1 MLEGLVATLLNRF
14 LGMYIRNFD
23 PKQLNIGIWSGDV
36 QLRDLELRKEALDQM
51 KLPLNVSEGHLGR
64 LTLQIPWSNLK
75 NKPVKVT
82 IEDVFLLATPKQD
95 SEHDE
100 NDEERRR
107 QALKQEKL
115 ESAELVHERTTS
127 GLSEEEQQKHQSFTE
142 SLVTKIVDNLQVT
155 IKNIHIR
162 YEDSISTP
170 GHPFAL
176 GFTLEEFSAISTNEN
191 WQPIFIQGNVAI
203 THKLGKLS
211 SLAIYWNTDTGLLG
225 QGSHETVLKEFPRLI
240 AKCNVPPENQQF
252 VLKPVSGEARLELC
266 KTPTHETPKLKA
278 RTLFDEI
285 GFVLDEHQY
294 RDALML
300 IDLFHFYIRHQQYKK
315 FRPKSAL
322 SNDSK
327 AWFKFAITAVLS
339 EIHEKNKKWTWAYF
353 KERRDDRLQYI
364 NLFKKK
370 KKSETLSTAET
381 DELKQL
387 EWKLSYEDLRFYRSL
402 ARNQLRKERAVVKKP
417 QDQQPQGWF
426 SWVWGSPAASDGVNI
441 TDEATMTEQQRQE
454 LYDAIDWDEK
464 KSLAESI
471 DLPRD
476 SIKMELEAS
485 LQTGSFTLKRSPHSA
500 NTTEIVSL
508 LFDNFKA
515 AFVQR
520 PDSFLAETSLGGLR
534 VYDGTTIGSLFPQIV
549 RVKGEKIKENQD
561 HQTLKGTRF
570 NDEDAFFHATFER
583 NPLDESADSA
593 VTAKLRS
600 MEVIYNPRFFEEIYR
615 FFKPPE
621 RHMESIG
628 ALMETAGATVEAV
641 RQQTRAGLEFALE
654 EHKTINAKLDL
665 QAPLLVIP
673 ENVTAHAAN
682 CLVIDAGHV
691 SLISDLVQKDAVQEI
706 QSKQSIQYT
715 EADYEKLESL
725 MYDKFL
731 LQLQST
737 QILIGPSIEEAIA
750 HLQEN
755 EDAKQLRIVDRIN
768 IDFKVEIS
776 ILPKAPNLTK
786 FRVSGHMPMLHASV
800 SDKKYKTLM
809 GIIDVAIP
817 RFGDGDI
824 EKKTTTG
831 NPSRQNTRKP
841 TSSRRDS
848 KFRFSAQEQALLIV
862 EEESDDS
869 SSQEDDNFI
878 EASEG
883 QLSDAPK
890 LHQKTFE
897 FKFQVDRLQGSL
909 FKAESRV
916 NLPDRPLAEL
926 VADGFILDF
935 YIKPYEI
942 VADVVLKTLNL
953 EDQIDKDPS
962 PHFKSIITS
971 EVSDESNRSL
981 VHIKYAK
988 VNKNS
993 PEYMTIYEGIDTNV
1007 DVSISTVNVI
1017 ITRTTLLTLLDFVVT
1032 TFTNQTGN
1040 QLEKKTVT
1048 PTVDHD
1054 NSFDSQQSPLASEY
1068 NPDKMRV
1075 KIDLST
1081 IALVLNNDGLRLAT
1095 LSLASADVGVF
1106 LMGKTMRIGARL
1118 GNFSLLDDINEGAGK
1133 DSELRQL
1140 MTIDGDNLAEFRYE
1154 TFDPDHPISYPGY
1167 DTSIYLKS
1175 GSVRVNFVEEP
1186 FRKIVNFM
1194 VKFGRMQALFNAARQ
1209 AAVSQASQMQERVNR
1224 IQFDITIQ
1232 TPIITFPRAP
1242 RSDRIGRDTITAY
1255 LGEIYASNIFTP
1267 LDDSENSLIV
1277 NKIDTGIRKVK
1288 LISALHFTPETTEE
1302 LEMIDKIDL
1311 GFKISYIEHQEY
1323 LERPDMEIQ
1332 GSMSDLR
1339 MKLSQNQLQIILD
1352 LSRSIPSV
1360 FTGEPEEQVEP
1371 GVSKRIDPSSQNI
1384 MNISNPSTADTPA
1397 NENLPHHPIFELHP
1411 ELAIASG
1418 IWTKVDLILAMGDI
1432 SLELLLC
1439 NPSEPICD
1447 MSAAS
1452 LSKFSLNKTKIKFR
1466 MMSDGSLES
1475 EVLIKSFTIN
1485 DSRRKESNKYRKIMS
1500 STITDGSQFMAS
1512 VTISGQSDRHL
1523 IAMLTIDS
1531 PRIIFAL
1538 DYLFALKDFIMTGV
1552 AIDAPTA
1559 TEQILSSAE
1568 DSSID
1573 DASSGSDEPPDSNTI
1588 SYETSTSAAMKENV
1602 GNTLSTSFRINIVD
1616 AQIILIA
1623 HPESSSSEAIVLGT
1637 KQVLLVQQHA
1647 LALEVSKVGMFLCRM
1662 DRFETTRLRIL
1673 DDFGAKASMETRPV
1687 GDGQAVTSISVNV
1700 EPLVLRVSLRDI
1712 MLAMEI
1718 VSRASELSNTPN
1730 KQEQMDLQPSSQ
1742 TFGHPAS
1749 STLSKQVA
1757 GRSSSISK
1765 IQAQN
1770 TLKAPNITSSKSI
1783 VQTSMILN
1791 KEEMVVA
1798 VDGFRI
1804 ILIGDVHELPLLD
1817 LSIKHFTARVGN
1829 WSSEMNGD
1837 TNIEIFVNIY
1847 NFSKSA
1853 WEPLIEPWQLGLH
1866 VSRSMN
1872 PARLA
1877 IELFSRKMME
1887 LTITTQSIV
1896 LASKAAQ
1903 FLSQSDDVLT
1913 KPRGA
1918 DAPYRIR
1925 NHSGY
1930 PIHVWADIES
1940 HSGTSMARRLE
1951 DGEESPWRFEEWEKM
1966 RENLNPEGGNG
1977 VVGIKLEDTPFE
1989 SVTKIPVNREGEE
2002 TYALR
2007 PRVNKIIHRL
2017 LCEVH
2022 LGTDNVKY
2030 ITFRSP
2036 FLIEN
2041 NTQIPIELGILD
2053 SGRNH
2058 IARLYKI
2065 KPGDAR
2071 PFPVESAFYS
2081 AAVVRPDAGFGY
2093 NWSDGR
2099 IYWEDLRG
2107 APTQML
2113 TCTNEEEAAPPFYFH
2128 MHANYD
2134 RTDPLSRRYPHMR
2147 VRLSAPVEVENLLP
2161 FDFKYRIYDKNT
2173 KKDWTNFLRKG
2184 GLSPVHVVQLS
2195 HLLLMSIEMQ
2205 DTLFGQS
2212 EFAIINSADSDDFK
2226 KELSLSLKD
2235 KNGLSL
2241 KLRLHYY
2248 PIPSSGGAFRVSVS
2262 SPFLLL
2268 NKTGLEIFVKAK
2280 SSMQQA
2286 RPAAGQS
2293 FSEGSSRKKAI
2304 PYMFS
2309 YPTDDRRNRA
2319 LLKVGDSAWSRP
2331 VSFEAIGNIDDVVI
2345 ASSSKQEEIHIGIS
2359 VTEGEGKYKL
2369 TKIVTLT
2376 PRFILNSKLSEDINV
2391 RESASSRIMTLKPGE
2406 LLPLHFLRQSHEKQ
2420 LTLCFPGLDNQ
2431 WSSPFSISDIGT
2443 IHVKISKSGRRQ
2455 RLVRIEV
2462 LQEHATIFLHIS
2474 IETKN
2479 WPFSMRN
2486 ESDAEFTFWQADPH
2500 LDEEEDQPSDSNFR
2514 PIRYRLPPRSIMPYA
2529 WDFPAAKKKELIL
2542 SSNGKER
2549 HIRLSEIGN
2558 LIPMKIPARPG
2569 GSQLKIIDINV
2580 AADGPTQTLILS
2592 NYKQSKSI
2600 YKPKSN
2606 TSQTSVTGN
2615 SISGFEV
2622 QEEDG
2627 EVSFKTQVRL
2637 AGIGISLI
2645 NSHLK
2650 ELAYIT
2656 FRGIE
2661 LKYNE
2666 SNLYQTLNLVVKWI
2680 QIDNQLYGGIF
2691 PILLY
2696 PSVVPKTG
2704 KEMDVHPSFHTAVTR
2719 VKDDSYGVLYI
2730 KYATFL
2736 LQQMTVEI
2744 DEDFIFALL
2753 DFSKIPGASWAQG
2766 TEEILCDENLD
2777 IPEPK
2782 TTEAGQDVYF
2792 ELLHIQPAQMDLSFV
2807 RTERINAEDKT
2818 SSRNPLMFFAN
2829 VLTMAI
2835 GNINDAPVKL
2845 NALLLENV
2853 RVSVPILLQR
2863 VQGHYSQEFLYQ
2875 VHKILGS
2882 ADFLGNPVGLFNN
2895 ISSGV
2900 MDIFYEPYQGFV
2912 MTDRPQ
2918 ELGIG
2923 IAKGATSFVKKSVF
2937 GVTDS
2942 LSKVTG
2948 SISKGLSAAT
2958 LDKQFQDRRR
2968 MSRSRNRPKHALYG
2982 VTSGANSFITS
2993 VASGVGGLARKP
3005 LEGAEREGVAGFI
3018 KGFGKGV
3025 VGLATKPAIGVF
3037 DLASNVTE
3045 GIRNTTTVF
3054 DAEGLE
3060 RVRLTRYIGRDG
3072 IVRPYSQRE
3081 ALGQFWLKQ
3090 LDNGK
3095 YFEED
3100 YIAHL
3105 ELPGEDVVVMLT
3117 YGRIMLVKSK
3127 KLVCEWDVPLKD
3139 LQTISMEKTG
3149 ISLSLRGGVTGP
3161 FIPCTDTSRQFLYN
3175 KIALAVNNFNSK
3187 NQDVA

>member
-1 MLEGLVATLLNRF
+1 MKL
-14 LGMYIRNFD
+14 
-23 PKQLNIGIWSGDV
+23 K
-36 QLRDLELRKEALDQM
+36 ALDQM

-95 SEHDE
+95 SEYDE
-100 NDEERRR
+100 EDEERRR
-107 QALKQEKL
+107 QILKQEKL

-176 GFTLEEFSAISTNEN
+176 GFTLEEFSAVSTNKN
-191 WQPIFIQGNVAI
+191 WEPIFIQGNVAV

-211 SLAIYWNTDTGLLG
+211 SLAVYWNTDTELLG
-225 QGSHETVLKEFPRLI
+225 HGAHDDVLTEFPRLI
-240 AKCNVPPENQQF
+240 AKSSQPAESQQF
-252 VLKPVSGEARLELC
+252 ILKPVSGEARLELC
-266 KTPTHETPKLKA
+266 KTPSRETPKLKA
-278 RTLFDEI
+278 RALFEEI

-300 IDLFHFYIRHQQYKK
+300 IDLFHFYIRHQQYKR
-315 FRPKSAL
+315 FRPKSTL
-322 SNDSK
+322 MEDPR
-327 AWFKFAITAVLS
+327 AWFRFAITAVRD

-353 KERRDDRLQYI
+353 KERRNDRLQYI
-364 NLFKKK
+364 LLFMKKK
-370 KKSETLSTAET
+370 KTEPLSPSEA
-381 DELKQL
+381 DELKKL

-417 QDQQPQGWF
+417 QEQQPKGWF
-426 SWVWGSPAASDGVNI
+426 SWAWGSTATDGENETSD
-441 TDEATMTEQQRQE
+441 DATMTEQQRRE

-464 KSLAESI
+464 KSLVESI

-476 SIKMELEAS
+476 SIKMELETS
-485 LQTGSFTLKRSPHSA
+485 LRTGSFTLKRNPHGTNA
-500 NTTEIVSL
+500 GEITSL
-508 LFDNFKA
+508 SFDDFKA

-520 PDSFLAETSLGGLR
+520 PDSFLAETCLGGLR
-534 VYDGTTIGSLFPQIV
+534 VYDGTTPGSLFPQIV
-549 RVKGEKIKENQD
+549 RVKPN
-561 HQTLKGTRF
+561 GTEIDAHPVDVQGARF
-570 NDEDAFFHATFER
+570 NDKDAFFHATFER

-600 MEVIYNPRFFEEIYR
+600 MEVIYNPRFLEEIYK

-654 EHKTINAKLDL
+654 EHKTLNAKLDL

-673 ENVTAHAAN
+673 ENVTAYAAN
-682 CLVIDAGHV
+682 CLIIDAGHV
-691 SLISDLVQKDAVQEI
+691 SLTSDLVQKHAVQEI
-706 QSKQSIQYT
+706 QAKQSTQYT
-715 EADYEKLESL
+715 ESDYEKLESL

-731 LQLQST
+731 LQLKST
-737 QILIGPSIEEAIA
+737 QILIGPSIETAIA
-750 HLQEN
+750 QLE
-755 EDAKQLRIVDRIN
+755 EEGDSKQLRVVDRIN
-768 IDFKVEIS
+768 IDFKIEIS

-786 FRVSGHMPMLHASV
+786 FRISGHMPMLHASV
-800 SDKKYKTLM
+800 SDRKYKTLM

-817 RFGDGDI
+817 KFNDGNID
-824 EKKTTTG
+824 KKAATEVSQRG
-831 NPSRQNTRKP
+831 NNKKLETN
-841 TSSRRDS
+841 RRDS
-848 KFRFSAQEQALLIV
+848 TFRFSAQEQALLLV
-862 EEESDDS
+862 EEESDDG
-869 SSQEDDNFI
+869 SQDDDQFI
-878 EASEG
+878 EAPEG
-883 QLSDAPK
+883 RSSDAPK

-909 FKAESRV
+909 FKAEATA
-916 NLPDRPLAEL
+916 NTPDRPLAEL
-926 VADGFILDF
+926 VADGFILNF
-935 YIKPYEI
+935 YVRPYDM
-942 VADVVLKTLNL
+942 VADVILKTLNL
-953 EDQIDKDPS
+953 EDQIDTDPS
-962 PHFKSIITS
+962 PQFKSIVTS
-971 EVSDESNRSL
+971 EGSKETGKSL
-981 VHIKYAK
+981 VHVKYVK
-988 VNKNS
+988 INRSS
-993 PEYMTIYEGIDTNV
+993 PEYMTMYEGIDTNI
-1007 DVSISTVNVI
+1007 DVSISTVNVVV
-1017 ITRTTLLTLLDFVVT
+1017 TRTTLLTLLDFIVT
-1032 TFTNQTGN
+1032 TFTNQN
-1040 QLEKKTVT
+1040 DKQLEKALVHEKGQ
-1048 PTVDHD
+1048 
-1054 NSFDSQQSPLASEY
+1054 NDSSSDPRPPEIEY
-1068 NPDKMRV
+1068 GPEKMRV
-1075 KIDLST
+1075 KLDLST
-1081 IALVLNNDGLRLAT
+1081 IALILNNDGLRLAT

-1118 GNFSLLDDINEGAGK
+1118 GNFSLLDDINEGASAES
-1133 DSELRQL
+1133 DLRQL
-1140 MTIDGDNLAEFRYE
+1140 MTIEGDNLADFRYE
-1154 TFDPDHPISYPGY
+1154 TFDPDNAATYPGY
-1167 DTSIYLKS
+1167 DTSIFLKS
-1175 GSVRVNFVEEP
+1175 GSIRVNFVEEP

-1209 AAVSQASQMQERVNR
+1209 AAVNQASQMQERANR

-1242 RSDRIGRDTITAY
+1242 RNDRVGRDTITAF
-1255 LGEIYASNIFTP
+1255 LGEIYASNKFTP
-1267 LDDSENSLIV
+1267 LDDSDRSPIV
-1277 NKIDTGIRKVK
+1277 NRIESGIRKVK
-1288 LISALHFTPETTEE
+1288 LISALHFTHEVVEE

-1311 GFKISYIEHQEY
+1311 GFKINYLEHQER
-1323 LERPDMEIQ
+1323 LERPDIEVQ
-1332 GSMSDLR
+1332 GTMSDLK
-1339 MKLSQNQLQIILD
+1339 MKLSQSQLQILVD
-1352 LSRSIPSV
+1352 LSRSIPGV
-1360 FTGEPEEQVEP
+1360 FAGEPEDYAPPEP
-1371 GVSKRIDPSSQNI
+1371 ILATGNTPGSGRSSG
-1384 MNISNPSTADTPA
+1384 SDTHIPA
-1397 NENLPHHPIFELHP
+1397 SDLHP
-1411 ELAIASG
+1411 ELSVVSG
-1418 IWTKVDLILAMGDI
+1418 IWTKVDLILTMGDI
-1432 SLELLLC
+1432 SLELLVC
-1439 NPSEPICD
+1439 SPSEPIRD
-1447 MSAAS
+1447 IPTAS
-1452 LSKFSLNKTKIKFR
+1452 LSKFSLNRTGIKLR
-1466 MMSDGSLES
+1466 IMSDGSLES

-1485 DSRRKESNKYRKIMS
+1485 DSRRKETNKYRKIMS

-1512 VTISGQSDRHL
+1512 ITISGQTNRHL

-1538 DYLFALKDFIMTGV
+1538 DYLFALRDFITTGIGINEPNQTDPV
-1552 AIDAPTA
+1552 SSSTEGSSTDDISSDSDIDI
-1559 TEQILSSAE
+1559 QIVGKE
-1568 DSSID
+1568 
-1573 DASSGSDEPPDSNTI
+1573 
-1588 SYETSTSAAMKENV
+1588 ETSSSTTD
-1602 GNTLSTSFRINIVD
+1602 GNTGAQMETSFRINIVD
-1616 AQIILIA
+1616 AQVILIA
-1623 HPESSSSEAIVLGT
+1623 HPESNSSEAIVLGT
-1637 KQVLLVQQHA
+1637 KQVLLAQQHA
-1647 LALEVSKVGMFLCRM
+1647 LTLEVSKVGMFLCRM
-1662 DRFETTRLRIL
+1662 DRFETSRLRIL
-1673 DDFGAKASMETRPV
+1673 DDFGAKTSMETRPV
-1687 GDGQAVTSISVNV
+1687 GDGQSITSVSINI

-1712 MLAMEI
+1712 MLAMQI
-1718 VSRASELSNTPN
+1718 VSRASELSGISST
-1730 KQEQMDLQPSSQ
+1730 QEQLDV
-1742 TFGHPAS
+1742 
-1749 STLSKQVA
+1749 SKQPHFGNLNSSGSLRKPAA

-1765 IQAQN
+1765 ASTAAPIAN
-1770 TLKAPNITSSKSI
+1770 TLAKGS
-1783 VQTSMILN
+1783 QTASTILN

-1798 VDGFRI
+1798 IDGFRV
-1804 ILIGDVHELPLLD
+1804 ILIGDAHELPLLD
-1817 LSIKHFTARVGN
+1817 LSVKHFTARVGN

-1866 VSRSMN
+1866 VSRSLN
-1872 PARLA
+1872 PGRLA

-1930 PIHVWADIES
+1930 PIHVWADVETN
-1940 HSGTSMARRLE
+1940 SGTSMARRLE

-1966 RENLNPEGGNG
+1966 RENLNPEGGGG
-1977 VVGIKLEDTPFE
+1977 VVGVKLEDTPFE
-1989 SVTKIPVNREGEE
+1989 SVTKIAVNREGEE

-2007 PRVNKIIHRL
+2007 PRVNKIVHRL

-2036 FLIEN
+2036 LLVEN

-2053 SGRNH
+2053 SGRAH
-2058 IARLYKI
+2058 IARIYKI
-2065 KPGDAR
+2065 KPGGAH
-2071 PFPVESAFYS
+2071 PFPVEAAFYS
-2081 AAVVRPDAGFGY
+2081 SAVVRPDAGFGY
-2093 NWSDGR
+2093 SWSDSR

-2113 TCTNEEEAAPPFYFH
+2113 TCKNEEEAAPPFYFH
-2128 MHANYD
+2128 IHANFD
-2134 RTDPLSRRYPHMR
+2134 RTDPLARKYPNMR

-2205 DTLFGQS
+2205 DTVFGQS
-2212 EFAIINSADSDDFK
+2212 EFAIINSADNDDFK
-2226 KELSLSLKD
+2226 RESSLSLKD

-2241 KLRLHYY
+2241 KLKLHYY
-2248 PIPSSGGAFRVSVS
+2248 PIPNAGGAFRVSVY

-2293 FSEGSSRKKAI
+2293 FSENISRKKAI

-2359 VTEGEGKYKL
+2359 VTEGEGKYKM

-2376 PRFILNSKLSEDINV
+2376 PRFILNSKLSEEINV
-2391 RESASSRIMTLKPGE
+2391 RESASSRIMTLKSGE
-2406 LLPLHFLRQSHEKQ
+2406 LLPLHFLRQAHEKQ

-2431 WSSPFSISDIGT
+2431 WSSPFNISDIGT

-2474 IETKN
+2474 METKS

-2500 LDEEEDQPSDSNFR
+2500 LDEDEDQSNSDTNFR

-2529 WDFPAAKKKELIL
+2529 WDFPAARKKELIL

-2558 LIPMKIPARPG
+2558 LIPMKIPAKPG
-2569 GSQLKIIDINV
+2569 ASQLKIIDINV

-2600 YKPKSN
+2600 YKPKTNISQNSMASN
-2606 TSQTSVTGN
+2606 ST
-2615 SISGFEV
+2615 SGFEV

-2627 EVSFKTQVRL
+2627 EVSFKAQVRF
-2637 AGIGISLI
+2637 AGIGVSLI

-2650 ELAYIT
+2650 ELAYVT
-2656 FRGIE
+2656 FRGME
-2661 LKYNE
+2661 FRYNE
-2666 SNLYQTLNLVVKWI
+2666 SNLYQTLNLIVKWI

-2704 KEMDVHPSFHTAVTR
+2704 KEMDVHPSFHTSVTR

-2753 DFSKIPGASWAQG
+2753 DFSRIPGASWSQDR
-2766 TEEILCDENLD
+2766 EENLCDESLG

-2782 TTEAGQDVYF
+2782 ATEAGQDVYF

-2807 RTERINAEDKT
+2807 RTERVNAEDKT
-2818 SSRNPLMFFAN
+2818 SSRNPLMFFVN

-2863 VQGHYSQEFLYQ
+2863 IQGHYSQEFLYQ

-3060 RVRLTRYIGRDG
+3060 RVRLTRFVGRDG

-3095 YFEED
+3095 YFDED

-3117 YGRIMLVKSK
+3117 YSRIMLVKSK

-3149 ISLSLRGGVTGP
+3149 IQLSLRGGVTGP

-3175 KIALAVNNFNSK
+3175 KIALAVNSFNAK
-3187 NQDVA
+3187 NQEIL

>member
-1 MLEGLVATLLNRF
+1 
-14 LGMYIRNFD
+14 
-23 PKQLNIGIWSGDV
+23 
-36 QLRDLELRKEALDQM
+36 M

-95 SEHDE
+95 SEYDE
-100 NDEERRR
+100 EDEERRR
-107 QALKQEKL
+107 QILKQEKL

-176 GFTLEEFSAISTNEN
+176 GFTLEEFSAVSTDEN
-191 WQPIFIQGNVAI
+191 WQPIFIQGNVAV

-211 SLAIYWNTDTGLLG
+211 SLAVYWNTDTKFLG
-225 QGSHETVLKEFPRLI
+225 QNTQEDVLTEFPRLI
-240 AKCNVPPENQQF
+240 ATSSQPAELQQF
-252 VLKPVSGEARLELC
+252 ILKPVSGEARLELC
-266 KTPTHETPKLKA
+266 KTPSKETPKLKA
-278 RTLFDEI
+278 RALFDEI

-315 FRPKSAL
+315 FRPKSSL
-322 SNDSK
+322 KEDPK
-327 AWFKFAITAVLS
+327 AWFRFAITAVRD
-339 EIHEKNKKWTWAYF
+339 EIHEKNKKWTWDYF
-353 KERRDDRLQYI
+353 RERRDDRLLYI
-364 NLFKKK
+364 RLFMKKK
-370 KKSETLSTAET
+370 KTEPLTPGEA
-381 DELKQL
+381 DDLKKL

-402 ARNQLRKERAVVKKP
+402 ARNQLRKERAIVKKT
-417 QDQQPQGWF
+417 QEQQPKGWF
-426 SWVWGSPAASDGVNI
+426 AWAWGSAATDGESEVSDE
-441 TDEATMTEQQRQE
+441 TTMTEQQRRE

-476 SIKMELEAS
+476 SIKMELETS
-485 LQTGSFTLKRSPHSA
+485 LQTGSFTLKRGPNS
-500 NTTEIVSL
+500 TDMVEITSL
-508 LFDNFKA
+508 SFDDFKA
-515 AFVQR
+515 ALVQR

-534 VYDGTTIGSLFPQIV
+534 VYDGTTPGSLFPQIV
-549 RVKGEKIKENQD
+549 RVKPSEMAVDTQPADTQGS
-561 HQTLKGTRF
+561 RF
-570 NDEDAFFHATFER
+570 NDRDAFFHATFER

-600 MEVIYNPRFFEEIYR
+600 MEVIYNPRFLEEIYR

-654 EHKTINAKLDL
+654 EHKTLNAKLDL

-673 ENVTAHAAN
+673 ENVTARAAN
-682 CLVIDAGHV
+682 CLIIDAGHV
-691 SLISDLVQKDAVQEI
+691 SLTSDLVQKHDVQEI
-706 QSKQSIQYT
+706 QAKQSTQYT
-715 EADYEKLESL
+715 ESDYEKLESL

-731 LQLQST
+731 LQLKST
-737 QILIGPSIEEAIA
+737 QILIGPSIETAIA
-750 HLQEN
+750 QLE
-755 EDAKQLRIVDRIN
+755 EEGDSKQLRVVDRIN
-768 IDFKVEIS
+768 IDFKIEIS

-786 FRVSGHMPMLHASV
+786 FRISGHMPMLHASV
-800 SDKKYKTLM
+800 SDRKYKTLM

-817 RFGDGDI
+817 RFNDGDAGKKVVTELGPRGNSKKI
-824 EKKTTTG
+824 ETH
-831 NPSRQNTRKP
+831 
-841 TSSRRDS
+841 RRDS
-848 KFRFSAQEQALLIV
+848 AFRFSAQEQALLIV
-862 EEESDDS
+862 EEESDDDDDDDG
-869 SSQEDDNFI
+869 SQGDDHFI
-878 EASEG
+878 EAPEG
-883 QLSDAPK
+883 QSSDAPK

-909 FKAESRV
+909 FKAESTINV
-916 NLPDRPLAEL
+916 PDRPLAEL
-926 VADGFILDF
+926 VADGFILNF
-935 YIKPYEI
+935 YVRPYDI
-942 VADVVLKTLNL
+942 VADVILKTLNL
-953 EDQIDKDPS
+953 EDQIDTDPS
-962 PHFKSIITS
+962 PQFKSIITS
-971 EVSDESNRSL
+971 EGSKEAEKSL
-981 VHIKYAK
+981 VHVKYAK
-988 VNKNS
+988 INRNS
-993 PEYMTIYEGIDTNV
+993 PEYMTIYEGIDTNI
-1007 DVSISTVNVI
+1007 DVSISTVNVVV
-1017 ITRTTLLTLLDFVVT
+1017 TRTTLLTLLDFVLT
-1032 TFTNQTGN
+1032 TFTNQSGE
-1040 QLEKKTVT
+1040 QHEKA
-1048 PTVDHD
+1048 PADEQGHD
-1054 NSFDSQQSPLASEY
+1054 LKSNTLQAPGAEY
-1068 NPDKMRV
+1068 GPEKMRV

-1081 IALVLNNDGLRLAT
+1081 IALILNNDGLRLAT

-1118 GNFSLLDDINEGAGK
+1118 GNFSLLDDINEGAGTES
-1133 DSELRQL
+1133 DLRQL
-1140 MTIDGDNLAEFRYE
+1140 VTIEGDNLADFRYE
-1154 TFDPDHPISYPGY
+1154 TFDPDNMAAYPGY

-1175 GSVRVNFVEEP
+1175 GSIRVNFVEEP

-1209 AAVSQASQMQERVNR
+1209 AAVNQASHIQERANR

-1242 RSDRIGRDTITAY
+1242 RNGRVGRDTITAF
-1255 LGEIYASNIFTP
+1255 LGEIYASNKFIP
-1267 LDDSENSLIV
+1267 LDDCDHSPIV
-1277 NKIDTGIRKVK
+1277 NRIESGIRKVK
-1288 LISALHFTPETTEE
+1288 LISALNFTPEIVEE

-1311 GFKISYIEHQEY
+1311 GFKINYLEHQER
-1323 LERPDMEIQ
+1323 LERPDIEVQ
-1332 GSMSDLR
+1332 GTMSDLK
-1339 MKLSQNQLQIILD
+1339 MKLSQDQLQILVN
-1352 LSRSIPSV
+1352 LSRSIPGV
-1360 FTGEPEEQVEP
+1360 FAGEPEDNVPLEVVTPP
-1371 GVSKRIDPSSQNI
+1371 GSANLYERSSTSDNYTRTSDL
-1384 MNISNPSTADTPA
+1384 N
-1397 NENLPHHPIFELHP
+1397 P
-1411 ELAIASG
+1411 ELSVVSG
-1418 IWTKVDLILAMGDI
+1418 IWTKVDLILTMGDI
-1432 SLELLLC
+1432 SLELLVSS
-1439 NPSEPICD
+1439 PAEPIRD
-1447 MSAAS
+1447 TSVAS
-1452 LSKFSLNKTKIKFR
+1452 LSKFSLNRTGIKLR

-1485 DSRRKESNKYRKIMS
+1485 DSRRKETNKYRKIMS

-1512 VTISGQSDRHL
+1512 ITISGQTNRHL

-1538 DYLFALKDFIMTGV
+1538 DYLFALRDFILDGIGISETNSTDQPL
-1552 AIDAPTA
+1552 AITDGSSTEDISSDSDVDIYVSASKEETAPLS
-1559 TEQILSSAE
+1559 TEGGKAE
-1568 DSSID
+1568 
-1573 DASSGSDEPPDSNTI
+1573 AQME
-1588 SYETSTSAAMKENV
+1588 
-1602 GNTLSTSFRINIVD
+1602 TSFRINIVD
-1616 AQIILIA
+1616 AQVILIA
-1623 HPESSSSEAIVLGT
+1623 HPESGSSEAIVLGT
-1637 KQVLLVQQHA
+1637 KQVLLAQQRA
-1647 LALEVSKVGMFLCRM
+1647 LTLEVSKVGMFLCRM
-1662 DRFETTRLRIL
+1662 DRFETSRLRIL
-1673 DDFGAKASMETRPV
+1673 DDFGAKTSMETRPV
-1687 GDGQAVTSISVNV
+1687 GDGQSITSVSISV

-1712 MLAMEI
+1712 MLAMQI
-1718 VSRASELSNTPN
+1718 VSKASELSGAPGTQDQIDVS
-1730 KQEQMDLQPSSQ
+1730 KQSNFGNLHSPSSLRK
-1742 TFGHPAS
+1742 P
-1749 STLSKQVA
+1749 VA

-1765 IQAQN
+1765 
-1770 TLKAPNITSSKSI
+1770 TSISGVATVTPKGHQPAS
-1783 VQTSMILN
+1783 TILN

-1798 VDGFRI
+1798 IDGFRV
-1804 ILIGDVHELPLLD
+1804 ILIGDAHELPLLD
-1817 LSIKHFTARVGN
+1817 LSVKHFTARVGN

-1866 VSRSMN
+1866 ISRSLN
-1872 PARLA
+1872 PGRLA

-1903 FLSQSDDVLT
+1903 FLSQSDEVLT

-1930 PIHVWADIES
+1930 PIHVWADFETS
-1940 HSGTSMARRLE
+1940 SGTSMARRLE
-1951 DGEESPWRFEEWEKM
+1951 DGEEAPWRFEEWEKM
-1966 RENLNPEGGNG
+1966 RENLNPEGGGG
-1977 VVGIKLEDTPFE
+1977 VVGVKLEDTPFE
-1989 SVTKIPVNREGEE
+1989 SVTRIPVNREGEE

-2007 PRVNKIIHRL
+2007 PRVNKIAHRL

-2036 FLIEN
+2036 LLVEN

-2053 SGRNH
+2053 SGRTH
-2058 IARLYKI
+2058 IARIYKI
-2065 KPGDAR
+2065 KPGGAH
-2071 PFPVESAFYS
+2071 PFPVEAAFYS
-2081 AAVVRPDAGFGY
+2081 SAVVRPDAGFGY
-2093 NWSDGR
+2093 SWSDSR

-2113 TCTNEEEAAPPFYFH
+2113 TCRNEEEAAPPFYFH
-2128 MHANYD
+2128 IHANFD
-2134 RTDPLSRRYPHMR
+2134 RTDPLTRKYPNMKI
-2147 VRLSAPVEVENLLP
+2147 RLSAPVEVENLLP

-2205 DTLFGQS
+2205 DTVFGQS
-2212 EFAIINSADSDDFK
+2212 EFAIINSADNDDFK
-2226 KELSLSLKD
+2226 RESSLSLKD
-2235 KNGLSL
+2235 KSGLSL
-2241 KLRLHYY
+2241 KLKLHYY
-2248 PIPSSGGAFRVSVS
+2248 PIPNAGGAFRVSVY

-2293 FSEGSSRKKAI
+2293 FSENLSRKKAI

-2345 ASSSKQEEIHIGIS
+2345 ASSSRQEEIHIGIS
-2359 VTEGEGKYKL
+2359 VTEGEGKYKM

-2376 PRFILNSKLSEDINV
+2376 PRFILNSKLLEEINV

-2406 LLPLHFLRQSHEKQ
+2406 LLPLHFLRQAHEKQ

-2431 WSSPFSISDIGT
+2431 WSSPFNISDIGT

-2474 IETKN
+2474 METKS

-2500 LDEEEDQPSDSNFR
+2500 LDEDEDQTNNDTNFR

-2529 WDFPAAKKKELIL
+2529 WDFPAARKKELIL

-2558 LIPMKIPARPG
+2558 LIPMKIPAKPG
-2569 GSQLKIIDINV
+2569 APQLKIIDINV

-2600 YKPKSN
+2600 YKPKTN
-2606 TSQTSVTGN
+2606 ISQTSMASGST
-2615 SISGFEV
+2615 SGFEV

-2627 EVSFKTQVRL
+2627 EVSFKAQVRF
-2637 AGIGISLI
+2637 AGIGVSLI

-2650 ELAYIT
+2650 ELAYVT
-2656 FRGIE
+2656 FRGME
-2661 LKYNE
+2661 FRYNE
-2666 SNLYQTLNLVVKWI
+2666 SNIYQTLNLLVKWI

-2704 KEMDVHPSFHTAVTR
+2704 KEMDVHPSFHTSVTR

-2753 DFSKIPGASWAQG
+2753 DFSRIPGASWAQDR
-2766 TEEILCDENLD
+2766 EENLCDESLG

-2782 TTEAGQDVYF
+2782 STEAGQDVYF

-2807 RTERINAEDKT
+2807 RTERVNAEDKT
-2818 SSRNPLMFFAN
+2818 SSRNPLMFFVN

-2982 VTSGANSFITS
+2982 VASGANSFITS

-3060 RVRLTRYIGRDG
+3060 RVRLTRFIGRDG
-3072 IVRPYSQRE
+3072 VVRPYSQRE

-3095 YFEED
+3095 YFDED

-3117 YGRIMLVKSK
+3117 YTRIMLVKSK

-3149 ISLSLRGGVTGP
+3149 IQLSLRGGVTGP

-3175 KIALAVNNFNSK
+3175 KIALAVNSFNAR
-3187 NQDVA
+3187 NQEVL

>member
-1 MLEGLVATLLNRF
+1 
-14 LGMYIRNFD
+14 
-23 PKQLNIGIWSGDV
+23 
-36 QLRDLELRKEALDQM
+36 M

-95 SEHDE
+95 SEYDE
-100 NDEERRR
+100 EDEERRR
-107 QALKQEKL
+107 QTLKQEKL

-176 GFTLEEFSAISTNEN
+176 GFTLEEFSAVSTNEN
-191 WQPIFIQGNVAI
+191 WLPIFIQGNVAV

-211 SLAIYWNTDTGLLG
+211 SLAIYWNTDTTLIGDG
-225 QGSHETVLKEFPRLI
+225 PHEDVLKEFPRLI
-240 AKCNVPPENQQF
+240 AKCNQPSESQQF
-252 VLKPVSGEARLELC
+252 ILKPVSGEARLELC
-266 KTPTHETPKLKA
+266 KTPSHETPKLKA

-315 FRPKSAL
+315 LRPKMPL
-322 SNDSK
+322 KENTK
-327 AWFKFAITAVLS
+327 AWFNFAITAVLS

-364 NLFKKK
+364 LLFKKK
-370 KKSETLSTAET
+370 KKSETLSPNEI
-381 DELKQL
+381 DEIKLL

-417 QDQQPQGWF
+417 QEQQPQGWF
-426 SWVWGSPAASDGVNI
+426 SWAWGTSTADSGAEAAD
-441 TDEATMTEQQRQE
+441 DATMTEQQRQE

-464 KSLAESI
+464 NLLAESI

-476 SIKMELEAS
+476 SVKMELEAS
-485 LQTGSFTLKRSPHSA
+485 LQTGSFTLKRGPHNA
-500 NTTEIVSL
+500 DTTDIVSL
-508 LFDNFKA
+508 LFDDFKA

-520 PDSFLAETSLGGLR
+520 PDSFLTETSLGGLR
-534 VYDGTTIGSLFPQIV
+534 VYDGTTPGSLYPQIV
-549 RVKGEKIKENQD
+549 RVKQGEESYQL
-561 HQTLKGTRF
+561 HHPSLEEARF
-570 NDEDAFFHATFER
+570 KDGNAFFHATFER

-600 MEVIYNPRFFEEIYR
+600 MEVIYNPRFLEEIYR

-628 ALMETAGATVEAV
+628 ALMESAGATVEAV

-673 ENVTAHAAN
+673 ENVTTAATN
-682 CLVIDAGHV
+682 CLIIDAGHV

-706 QSKQSIQYT
+706 QSKQSAQYT

-737 QILIGPSIEEAIA
+737 QILIGPSVDETVAQ
-750 HLQEN
+750 LQEDD
-755 EDAKQLRIVDRIN
+755 DARQLRIVDRIN

-776 ILPKAPNLTK
+776 ILPRAPNLTK
-786 FRVSGHMPMLHASV
+786 FRVSGHMPVLHVSV

-817 RFGDGDI
+817 KFGDNEVD
-824 EKKTTTG
+824 KKTVPDTATTKTIKQR
-831 NPSRQNTRKP
+831 NNTA
-841 TSSRRDS
+841 RRDS
-848 KFRFSAQEQALLIV
+848 KFRFSAQEQSLLIL
-862 EEESDDS
+862 EEEETDDS
-869 SSQEDDNFI
+869 SQDEDHYI

-890 LHQKTFE
+890 LQQKTFE
-897 FKFQVDRLQGSL
+897 LRFKVDRLQGSL
-909 FKAESRV
+909 FKAESRTDF
-916 NLPDRPLAEL
+916 LDRPLTEL
-926 VADGFILDF
+926 VADGFMLNF
-935 YIKPYEI
+935 YVRPYDI

-962 PHFKSIITS
+962 PHFRNIVTS
-971 EVSDESNRSL
+971 EVSGEGNKSL
-981 VHIKYAK
+981 VHVKYVK
-988 VNKNS
+988 VNKSS
-993 PEYMTIYEGIDTNV
+993 PEYMTIYEGIDTNI

-1017 ITRTTLLTLLDFVVT
+1017 VTRTTLLTLLDFVVT
-1032 TFTNQTGN
+1032 TFTNQEGSQSRKN
-1040 QLEKKTVT
+1040 ENVPKVEQGLEAK
-1048 PTVDHD
+1048 P
-1054 NSFDSQQSPLASEY
+1054 QQKYDLEY
-1068 NPDKMRV
+1068 SPDKMRV
-1075 KIDLST
+1075 KFDLST
-1081 IALVLNNDGLRLAT
+1081 IALILNNDGLRLAT
-1095 LSLASADVGVF
+1095 LSLASADVGIF

-1118 GNFSLLDDINEGAGK
+1118 GNFSLLDDINEGAGM

-1140 MTIDGDNLAEFRYE
+1140 VTVDGNNLADFRYE
-1154 TFDPDHPISYPGY
+1154 TFDPEHPGTYPGY

-1175 GSVRVNFVEEP
+1175 GSIRVNFVEEP

-1209 AAVSQASQMQERVNR
+1209 AAMNQASQMQDRVNR

-1242 RSDRIGRDTITAY
+1242 RDDRIGRDTITAF
-1255 LGEIYASNIFTP
+1255 LGEIYASNKFSP
-1267 LDDSENSLIV
+1267 LDDSESSLIANEINV
-1277 NKIDTGIRKVK
+1277 GIRKVK
-1288 LISALHFTPETTEE
+1288 LISALHFTTEVVE
-1302 LEMIDKIDL
+1302 KLEMINKIDL
-1311 GFKISYIEHQEY
+1311 GFRISYLEHQEN
-1323 LERPDMEIQ
+1323 LERPDIEIQ
-1332 GSMSDLR
+1332 GSMSDLK
-1339 MKLSQNQLQIILD
+1339 MQLSQSQLQILLD
-1352 LSRSIPSV
+1352 LSRSIPGV
-1360 FTGEPEEQVEP
+1360 FVGDPEESEPYTVESVHTTDIASY
-1371 GVSKRIDPSSQNI
+1371 GPSVQAGDASEGKIISQA
-1384 MNISNPSTADTPA
+1384 SN
-1397 NENLPHHPIFELHP
+1397 LYP
-1411 ELAIASG
+1411 ELSVTSG
-1418 IWTKVDLILAMGDI
+1418 IWTQMDLILAMGDI

-1439 NPSEPICD
+1439 SPSEPIHD
-1447 MSAAS
+1447 VPAAS
-1452 LSKFSLNKTKIKFR
+1452 LSKFSLNKTRIKLR

-1475 EVLIKSFTIN
+1475 EILIKSFTIN
-1485 DSRRKESNKYRKIMS
+1485 DSRRKETNKYRKIMS

-1512 VTISGQSDRHL
+1512 ITISGQAERHL

-1538 DYLFALKDFIMTGV
+1538 DYLFALKDFITTG
-1552 AIDAPTA
+1552 IGLDEEAPG
-1559 TEQILSSAE
+1559 EQIFSSTEGSSA
-1568 DSSID
+1568 DDTSS
-1573 DASSGSDEPPDSNTI
+1573 ESNDQFNIKKRQT
-1588 SYETSTSAAMKENV
+1588 ETLPSNAMPGKTSNQ
-1602 GNTLSTSFRINIVD
+1602 LSTSFRVNIVD
-1616 AQIILIA
+1616 AQVILIA

-1637 KQVLLVQQHA
+1637 KQVLLAQQHA
-1647 LALEVSKVGMFLCRM
+1647 LTLEVSKVGMFLCRM

-1687 GDGQAVTSISVNV
+1687 GAGQTVTSVSVNV

-1712 MLAMEI
+1712 MLAMQI
-1718 VSRASELSNTPN
+1718 VSRASELSGTPN
-1730 KQEQMDLQPSSQ
+1730 IQEQTDLP
-1742 TFGHPAS
+1742 
-1749 STLSKQVA
+1749 KQIQA
-1757 GRSSSISK
+1757 GSSSSILKKTVTGSSSNSK
-1765 IQAQN
+1765 AQAE
-1770 TLKAPNITSSKSI
+1770 SSGLTPGNSASDNP
-1783 VQTSMILN
+1783 VLTSMILN
-1791 KEEMVVA
+1791 KEEMLVA
-1798 VDGFRI
+1798 IDGFRI

-1817 LSIKHFTARVGN
+1817 LSIKHFTTRVGN

-1872 PARLA
+1872 PDRLA

-1896 LASKAAQ
+1896 LVSKAAL
-1903 FLSQSDDVLT
+1903 FLSQSDEVLT

-1925 NHSGY
+1925 NHTGY
-1930 PIHVWADIES
+1930 PIHVWADVER
-1940 HSGTSMARRLE
+1940 HSGASMARRLE

-1966 RENLNPEGGNG
+1966 RENLNPESGSG
-1977 VVGIKLEDTPFE
+1977 VVGVKLEDTPFE

-2007 PRVNKIIHRL
+2007 PRANKIVHRL

-2036 FLIEN
+2036 LLVEN

-2053 SGRNH
+2053 SARTH
-2058 IARLYKI
+2058 VARLYKI

-2071 PFPVESAFYS
+2071 PFPIEAAFYS
-2081 AAVVRPDAGFGY
+2081 SAVVRPDAGFGY
-2093 NWSDGR
+2093 SWSDGR

-2107 APTQML
+2107 TPTQML
-2113 TCTNEEEAAPPFYFH
+2113 TCKNEEEAAPPFYFH
-2128 MHANYD
+2128 MHANYE
-2134 RTDPLSRRYPHMR
+2134 RTDPLTS
-2147 VRLSAPVEVENLLP
+2147 
-2161 FDFKYRIYDKNT
+2161 
-2173 KKDWTNFLRKG
+2173 
-2184 GLSPVHVVQLS
+2184 
-2195 HLLLMSIEMQ
+2195 
-2205 DTLFGQS
+2205 
-2212 EFAIINSADSDDFK
+2212 
-2226 KELSLSLKD
+2226 
-2235 KNGLSL
+2235 
-2241 KLRLHYY
+2241 
-2248 PIPSSGGAFRVSVS
+2248 PIPNAGGAFRVSVY

-2280 SSMQQA
+2280 SSLQQA

-2293 FSEGSSRKKAI
+2293 FSESLSRKKAI

-2359 VTEGEGKYKL
+2359 VTEGEGKYKM

-2376 PRFILNSKLSEDINV
+2376 PRFILNSKLTEDINV
-2391 RESASSRIMTLKPGE
+2391 RESASSKIMTLKPGD
-2406 LLPLHFLRQSHEKQ
+2406 LLPLHFLRQAHEKQ
-2420 LTLCFPGLDNQ
+2420 LTFCFPGLDNQ
-2431 WSSPFSISDIGT
+2431 WSSPFNISDIGT

-2455 RLVRIEV
+2455 RLIRIEV
-2462 LQEHATIFLHIS
+2462 LQEHATIFLHVS
-2474 IETKN
+2474 MEMKS

-2500 LDEEEDQPSDSNFR
+2500 LDDDDDRPNSESNFR

-2558 LIPMKIPARPG
+2558 LIPMKIPAKPG

-2606 TSQTSVTGN
+2606 ISQTSVASGST
-2615 SISGFEV
+2615 SGFEV

-2627 EVSFKTQVRL
+2627 EVNFKTQVRL
-2637 AGIGISLI
+2637 AGVGISLI

-2650 ELAYIT
+2650 ELAYVT

-2661 LKYNE
+2661 FKYNE

-2753 DFSKIPGASWAQG
+2753 DFSKIPGASWAPD
-2766 TEEILCDENLD
+2766 TEEVLCDESLD

-2782 TTEAGQDVYF
+2782 ATEAGQDVYF

-2818 SSRNPLMFFAN
+2818 SSRNPLIFFAN

-2863 VQGHYSQEFLYQ
+2863 IQGHYSQEFLYQ

-2948 SISKGLSAAT
+2948 SISKGRSYPNLGFLNALTELYWCAGLSAAT

-3037 DLASNVTE
+3037 DLASSNPDVTE

-3060 RVRLTRYIGRDG
+3060 RVRLTRFIGRDG

-3117 YGRIMLVKSK
+3117 YSRIMLVKSK

-3187 NQDVA
+3187 NQETV

>member
-95 SEHDE
+95 SEYDE
-100 NDEERRR
+100 EDEERRR
-107 QALKQEKL
+107 QILKQEKL

-176 GFTLEEFSAISTNEN
+176 GFTLEEFSAVSTDEN
-191 WQPIFIQGNVAI
+191 WQPIFIQGNVAV

-211 SLAIYWNTDTGLLG
+211 SLAVYWNTDTELLG
-225 QGSHETVLKEFPRLI
+225 HNAHEDVLTEFPRLI
-240 AKCNVPPENQQF
+240 ATSGQPAELQQF
-252 VLKPVSGEARLELC
+252 ILKPVSGEARLELC
-266 KTPTHETPKLKA
+266 KTPSRETPKLKA
-278 RTLFDEI
+278 RALFDEI

-322 SNDSK
+322 LEDPK
-327 AWFKFAITAVLS
+327 AWFRFAITAVRD
-339 EIHEKNKKWTWAYF
+339 EIHEKNKKWTWAFF
-353 KERRDDRLQYI
+353 KERRNDRLLYI
-364 NLFKKK
+364 RLFMKKK
-370 KKSETLSTAET
+370 KTEPLTLSEA
-381 DELKQL
+381 DELKKL

-402 ARNQLRKERAVVKKP
+402 ARNQLRKERAVVKKAP
-417 QDQQPQGWF
+417 EQQPKGWF
-426 SWVWGSPAASDGVNI
+426 AWAWGSAATEGENEVS
-441 TDEATMTEQQRQE
+441 DEATMTEQQRRE

-464 KSLAESI
+464 RSLAESI

-476 SIKMELEAS
+476 SIKMELETS
-485 LQTGSFTLKRSPHSA
+485 LRTGSFTLKRGPHSTKA
-500 NTTEIVSL
+500 VEITSL
-508 LFDNFKA
+508 SFDDFKA

-534 VYDGTTIGSLFPQIV
+534 VYDGTTPGSLFPQIV
-549 RVKGEKIKENQD
+549 RVKHSEAGVSSQFVD
-561 HQTLKGTRF
+561 VQGSRF
-570 NDEDAFFHATFER
+570 NDKNAFFHATFER

-600 MEVIYNPRFFEEIYR
+600 MEVIYNPRFLEEIYK

-654 EHKTINAKLDL
+654 EHKTLNAKLDL

-682 CLVIDAGHV
+682 CLIIDAGHV
-691 SLISDLVQKDAVQEI
+691 SLTSDLVQKHDVQEI
-706 QSKQSIQYT
+706 QAKQSTQYT
-715 EADYEKLESL
+715 ESDYEKLESL

-731 LQLQST
+731 LQLKST
-737 QILIGPSIEEAIA
+737 QILIGPSIETTIA
-750 HLQEN
+750 QLE
-755 EDAKQLRIVDRIN
+755 EEGDSKQLRVVDRIN
-768 IDFKVEIS
+768 IDFKIEIS

-786 FRVSGHMPMLHASV
+786 FRISGHMPMLHVSV
-800 SDKKYKTLM
+800 SDRKYKTLM

-817 RFGDGDI
+817 KFNDDAGKKVPTEFGSRGSS
-824 EKKTTTG
+824 KKLETH
-831 NPSRQNTRKP
+831 
-841 TSSRRDS
+841 RRDS
-848 KFRFSAQEQALLIV
+848 TFRFSAQEQALLIV
-862 EEESDDS
+862 EEESDDG
-869 SSQEDDNFI
+869 SQDDDNFI
-878 EASEG
+878 EAPEG
-883 QLSDAPK
+883 QSSDAPK

-897 FKFQVDRLQGSL
+897 FRFQVDRLQGSL
-909 FKAESRV
+909 FKAESFA
-916 NLPDRPLAEL
+916 NFPDKPLAEL
-926 VADGFILDF
+926 VADGFVLNF
-935 YIKPYEI
+935 YVRPYDI

-953 EDQIDKDPS
+953 EDQIDTNPS
-962 PHFKSIITS
+962 PQFRSIVTS
-971 EVSDESNRSL
+971 EGSSEVDQSL
-981 VHIKYAK
+981 VHVKYAK
-988 VNKNS
+988 INRNS
-993 PEYMTIYEGIDTNV
+993 PEYMTIYEGIDTNI
-1007 DVSISTVNVI
+1007 DVSISTVNVVV
-1017 ITRTTLLTLLDFVVT
+1017 TRTTLLTLLDFVLT
-1032 TFTNQTGN
+1032 TFTNQN
-1040 QLEKKTVT
+1040 DKRLEKA
-1048 PTVDHD
+1048 TVDEKGQD
-1054 NSFDSQQSPLASEY
+1054 SESANSQPPEIEY
-1068 NPDKMRV
+1068 GPEKMRV
-1075 KIDLST
+1075 KINLST
-1081 IALVLNNDGLRLAT
+1081 IALILNNDGLRLAT

-1118 GNFSLLDDINEGAGK
+1118 GNFSLLDDINEGASTES
-1133 DSELRQL
+1133 DLRQL
-1140 MTIDGDNLAEFRYE
+1140 MTIEGDNLADFRYE
-1154 TFDPDHPISYPGY
+1154 TFDPDNPAAYPGY

-1175 GSVRVNFVEEP
+1175 GSIKVNFVEEP
-1186 FRKIVNFM
+1186 FRKLVNFM

-1209 AAVSQASQMQERVNR
+1209 AAVNQASHMQERANR

-1232 TPIITFPRAP
+1232 TPIITFPRVP
-1242 RSDRIGRDTITAY
+1242 RNGRVARDTITAF
-1255 LGEIYASNIFTP
+1255 LGEIYASNKFTP
-1267 LDDSENSLIV
+1267 LDDCDHSPIV
-1277 NKIDTGIRKVK
+1277 NKIESGIRKVK
-1288 LISALHFTPETTEE
+1288 LISALHFTPELVEE

-1311 GFKISYIEHQEY
+1311 GFKINYLEHQEK
-1323 LERPDMEIQ
+1323 LERPDIEVQ
-1332 GSMSDLR
+1332 GIMSDLK
-1339 MKLSQNQLQIILD
+1339 MKLSQDQLQILVG
-1352 LSRSIPSV
+1352 LSRSIPGV
-1360 FTGEPEEQVEP
+1360 FAGEPEEYTPPEV
-1371 GVSKRIDPSSQNI
+1371 
-1384 MNISNPSTADTPA
+1384 MPST
-1397 NENLPHHPIFELHP
+1397 ENTTLSGRPSTSDNLIIASDLNP
-1411 ELAIASG
+1411 ELSVVSG
-1418 IWTKVDLILAMGDI
+1418 IWTKVDLILTMGDI
-1432 SLELLLC
+1432 SLELLVS
-1439 NPSEPICD
+1439 PSSEPILD
-1447 MSAAS
+1447 ATGAS
-1452 LSKFSLNKTKIKFR
+1452 LSKFSLNRTGIKLR

-1485 DSRRKESNKYRKIMS
+1485 DSRRKETNKYRKIMS

-1512 VTISGQSDRHL
+1512 ITISGQTNRHL

-1538 DYLFALKDFIMTGV
+1538 DYLFALRDFVLNGIGINETNPTDQIPPSTDGSSTEDISSESD
-1552 AIDAPTA
+1552 IDVYVGAGKEDTVPSSTA
-1559 TEQILSSAE
+1559 GGQPGAQME
-1568 DSSID
+1568 
-1573 DASSGSDEPPDSNTI
+1573 
-1588 SYETSTSAAMKENV
+1588 
-1602 GNTLSTSFRINIVD
+1602 TSFRINIVD
-1616 AQIILIA
+1616 AQVILIA
-1623 HPESSSSEAIVLGT
+1623 HPESGSSEAIVLGT
-1637 KQVLLVQQHA
+1637 KQVLLAQQRA
-1647 LALEVSKVGMFLCRM
+1647 LTLEVN
-1662 DRFETTRLRIL
+1662 
-1673 DDFGAKASMETRPV
+1673 DFGAKTSMETRPV
-1687 GDGQAVTSISVNV
+1687 GDGQSITSVSISV

-1712 MLAMEI
+1712 MLAMQI
-1718 VSRASELSNTPN
+1718 VSKASELSGTTNT
-1730 KQEQMDLQPSSQ
+1730 QSQ
-1742 TFGHPAS
+1742 IDV
-1749 STLSKQVA
+1749 SKQPHIGNLNTHSA
-1757 GRSSSISK
+1757 LRKPATGRSASISK
-1765 IQAQN
+1765 NSIPGAVN
-1770 TLKAPNITSSKSI
+1770 AIASKGLQSAS
-1783 VQTSMILN
+1783 TILN
-1791 KEEMVVA
+1791 KEEMIVA
-1798 VDGFRI
+1798 IEGFRV
-1804 ILIGDVHELPLLD
+1804 ILIGDAHELPLLD
-1817 LSIKHFTARVGN
+1817 LSVKHFTARVGN

-1866 VSRSMN
+1866 ISRSLN
-1872 PARLA
+1872 PGRLA

-1903 FLSQSDDVLT
+1903 FLSQSDEVLT

-1930 PIHVWADIES
+1930 PIHVWADFETT
-1940 HSGTSMARRLE
+1940 SGTSMARRLE
-1951 DGEESPWRFEEWEKM
+1951 DGEEAPWRFEEWEKM
-1966 RENLNPEGGNG
+1966 RENLNPEGGGG
-1977 VVGIKLEDTPFE
+1977 VVGVKLEDTPFE

-2007 PRVNKIIHRL
+2007 PRSGKIVHRL

-2036 FLIEN
+2036 LLVEN

-2053 SGRNH
+2053 SGRTH
-2058 IARLYKI
+2058 VARIYKI
-2065 KPGDAR
+2065 KPGGAH
-2071 PFPVESAFYS
+2071 PFPVEAAFYS
-2081 AAVVRPDAGFGY
+2081 SAVVRPDAGFGY
-2093 NWSDGR
+2093 SWSDSR

-2113 TCTNEEEAAPPFYFH
+2113 TCRNEEEAAPPFYFH
-2128 MHANYD
+2128 IHASFD
-2134 RTDPLSRRYPHMR
+2134 RTDPLTRKYPNMKI
-2147 VRLSAPVEVENLLP
+2147 RLSAPVEVENLLP

-2205 DTLFGQS
+2205 DTVFGQS
-2212 EFAIINSADSDDFK
+2212 EFAIINSANNDDFK
-2226 KELSLSLKD
+2226 RESSLSLKD
-2235 KNGLSL
+2235 NNSLPL
-2241 KLRLHYY
+2241 KLKLHYY
-2248 PIPSSGGAFRVSVS
+2248 PIPNAGGAFRVSIY

-2293 FSEGSSRKKAI
+2293 FSESLSRKKAI

-2319 LLKVGDSAWSRP
+2319 LLKIGDSAWSRP

-2345 ASSSKQEEIHIGIS
+2345 ASSARQEEIHIGIS
-2359 VTEGEGKYKL
+2359 VTEGEGKYKM

-2376 PRFILNSKLSEDINV
+2376 PRFILNSKLSEEINV

-2406 LLPLHFLRQSHEKQ
+2406 LLPLHFLRQAHEKQ

-2431 WSSPFSISDIGT
+2431 WSSPFNISDIGT

-2474 IETKN
+2474 METKS

-2500 LDEEEDQPSDSNFR
+2500 LDEDEDQTSNDTNFR

-2529 WDFPAAKKKELIL
+2529 WDFPAARKKELIL

-2558 LIPMKIPARPG
+2558 LIPMKIPAKPG
-2569 GSQLKIIDINV
+2569 APQLKIIDINV

-2600 YKPKSN
+2600 YKPKTN
-2606 TSQTSVTGN
+2606 ISQTSMASGST
-2615 SISGFEV
+2615 SGFEV

-2627 EVSFKTQVRL
+2627 EVSFKAQVRF

-2650 ELAYIT
+2650 ELAYVT
-2656 FRGIE
+2656 FRGME
-2661 LKYNE
+2661 FKYNE
-2666 SNLYQTLNLVVKWI
+2666 SNLYQTLNLLVKWI

-2704 KEMDVHPSFHTAVTR
+2704 KEMDVHPSFHTSVTR

-2744 DEDFIFALL
+2744 DEDFIFAIL
-2753 DFSKIPGASWAQG
+2753 DFSRIPGANWAQG
-2766 TEEILCDENLD
+2766 GEENLCDESLG

-2782 TTEAGQDVYF
+2782 STEAGQDVYF

-2807 RTERINAEDKT
+2807 RTERVNAEDKT
-2818 SSRNPLMFFAN
+2818 SSRNPLMFFVN

-2863 VQGHYSQEFLYQ
+2863 IQGHYSQEFLYQ

-2982 VTSGANSFITS
+2982 VASGANSFITS

-3060 RVRLTRYIGRDG
+3060 RVRLTRFIGRDG
-3072 IVRPYSQRE
+3072 VVRPYSQRE

-3095 YFEED
+3095 YFDED

-3117 YGRIMLVKSK
+3117 YSRIMLVKSK

-3149 ISLSLRGGVTGP
+3149 IQLSLRGGVTGP
-3161 FIPCTDTSRQFLYN
+3161 FIPCTDTSRQFLYT
-3175 KIALAVNNFNSK
+3175 KIALAVNSFNAK
-3187 NQDVA
+3187 NQEIL

>member
-95 SEHDE
+95 SEYDE
-100 NDEERRR
+100 EDEERRR
-107 QALKQEKL
+107 QAVKQEKL

-142 SLVTKIVDNLQVT
+142 SLIVDNLQVT

-162 YEDSISTP
+162 YEDSISAP

-176 GFTLEEFSAISTNEN
+176 GFTLEEFSAVSTDEN
-191 WQPIFIQGNVAI
+191 WQPIFIQGNVAS
-203 THKLGKLS
+203 THKLGRLS
-211 SLAIYWNTDTGLLG
+211 SLAIYWNTDTPLLG
-225 QGSHETVLKEFPRLI
+225 SGPHENILKEFPRLI
-240 AKCNVPPENQQF
+240 AKYNQPAECQQF
-252 VLKPVSGEARLELC
+252 VLKPVSGEARLELS
-266 KTPTHETPKLKA
+266 KTPSHETPRLKA
-278 RTLFDEI
+278 RMLFDEI

-315 FRPKSAL
+315 LRPKVTL
-322 SNDSK
+322 KQDTR
-327 AWFKFAITAVLS
+327 AWLNFAITAVLS
-339 EIHEKNKKWTWAYF
+339 EIHEKNKKWTWDYF
-353 KERRDDRLQYI
+353 KERRDDRLKYVR
-364 NLFKKK
+364 LFKKK
-370 KKSETLSTAET
+370 KKSESLSVNET
-381 DELKQL
+381 DELKKL

-402 ARNQLRKERAVVKKP
+402 ARNQLRKERVVVKQP
-417 QDQQPQGWF
+417 QQQQPQGWLA
-426 SWVWGSPAASDGVNI
+426 WAWGTVPTTSGTEA

-476 SIKMELEAS
+476 SIKMELEAC
-485 LQTGSFTLKRSPHSA
+485 LETGSFTLKRNPHSDEMI
-500 NTTEIVSL
+500 EIVSL
-508 LFDNFKA
+508 LFDDFKS

-520 PDSFLAETSLGGLR
+520 PDSFLSEISLGGLR
-534 VYDGTTIGSLFPQIV
+534 VYDGTTAGSIFPQIV
-549 RVKGEKIKENQD
+549 RVKNSDSATEHPGLHMQ
-561 HQTLKGTRF
+561 GARF
-570 NDEDAFFHATFER
+570 NDTNAFFHAIFER

-600 MEVIYNPRFFEEIYR
+600 MDVIYNPRFLEEIYR

-673 ENVTAHAAN
+673 ENVTKHAAN

-691 SLISDLVQKDAVQEI
+691 SLVSDLVQKDAVQEI
-706 QSKQSIQYT
+706 QAKQSIQYT

-750 HLQEN
+750 NLDEKN
-755 EDAKQLRIVDRIN
+755 DSKQFRLIDRIN

-786 FRVSGHMPMLHASV
+786 FRISGHMPMLHTSI

-809 GIIDVAIP
+809 GIIDVAVP
-817 RFGDGDI
+817 RFEGNDA
-824 EKKTTTG
+824 EKKSLPDQTSKKG
-831 NPSRQNTRKP
+831 NRKTEA
-841 TSSRRDS
+841 TSHDS
-848 KFRFSAQEQALLIV
+848 KFRFSAQDQALLIL
-862 EEESDDS
+862 EEDPDDS
-869 SSQEDDNFI
+869 SQDDDNFT

-883 QLSDAPK
+883 HISDAPK
-890 LHQKTFE
+890 IHQKTFE
-897 FKFQVDRLQGSL
+897 FRFKVDRLQGSL
-909 FKAESRV
+909 FKAEADTHK
-916 NLPDRPLAEL
+916 PDRPLAEL
-926 VADGFILDF
+926 VADGFMLNF
-935 YIKPYEI
+935 YIRPYEI
-942 VADVVLKTLNL
+942 VADVVLKTLDL

-962 PHFKSIITS
+962 PGFKSIITS
-971 EVSDESNRSL
+971 ESSDKDARSL
-981 VHIKYAK
+981 VHVKYAK
-988 VNKNS
+988 VNKSS
-993 PEYMTIYEGIDTNV
+993 PEYMTVYEGIDTNI
-1007 DVSISTVNVI
+1007 DVSVSTVNVI
-1017 ITRTTLLTLLDFVVT
+1017 VTRTTLLTLLDFVVT
-1032 TFTNQTGN
+1032 TFTNQEDGEPPLGN
-1040 QLEKKTVT
+1040 NPLGISSVELSDTSQSTQQDT
-1048 PTVDHD
+1048 P
-1054 NSFDSQQSPLASEY
+1054 L
-1068 NPDKMRV
+1068 DKMRV

-1081 IALVLNNDGLRLAT
+1081 IALILNNDGLRLAT
-1095 LSLASADVGVF
+1095 LSLASADVGIF

-1133 DSELRQL
+1133 GSELRQL
-1140 MTIDGDNLAEFRYE
+1140 VSIDGNNLADFRYE
-1154 TFDPDHPISYPGY
+1154 TFDPENYSAYPGY
-1167 DTSIYLKS
+1167 DTSVYLRS
-1175 GSVRVNFVEEP
+1175 GSIRVNFVEEP

-1194 VKFGRMQALFNAARQ
+1194 VKFGQMQALFNAARQ
-1209 AAVSQASQMQERVNR
+1209 AAVNQASQMQQRASR
-1224 IQFDITIQ
+1224 LQFDITIQ

-1242 RSDRIGRDTITAY
+1242 RSERIGRDTITAF
-1255 LGEIYASNIFTP
+1255 LGEIYASNKFCP
-1267 LDDSENSLIV
+1267 LDDSRDSIIV
-1277 NKIDTGIRKVK
+1277 NKIEAGIRKVK
-1288 LISALHFTPETTEE
+1288 LTSALHFTVDVTEK

-1311 GFKISYIEHQEY
+1311 GFNINYLEHQDG
-1323 LERPDMEIQ
+1323 LERPDIEVQ
-1332 GSMSDLR
+1332 GLMSDLK
-1339 MKLSQNQLQIILD
+1339 MKLSQSQLQILVD
-1352 LSRSIPSV
+1352 LSRSIPAV
-1360 FTGEPEEQVEP
+1360 FSGDPQESSLEEFS
-1371 GVSKRIDPSSQNI
+1371 GSKKPTT
-1384 MNISNPSTADTPA
+1384 PSTSHPA
-1397 NENLPHHPIFELHP
+1397 IQSLALEAGMPPSDLHP
-1411 ELAIASG
+1411 ELAVVSG
-1418 IWTKVDLILAMGDI
+1418 IWTKMDLILAMGDI

-1439 NPSEPICD
+1439 LPSEPIQ
-1447 MSAAS
+1447 SPASAS
-1452 LSKFSLNKTKIKFR
+1452 LSKFSLNKTRIKLR

-1475 EVLIKSFTIN
+1475 EVLIQSFTIN
-1485 DSRRKESNKYRKIMS
+1485 DSRRKETNKYRRIMS

-1512 VTISGQSDRHL
+1512 ITISGQSERHL
-1523 IAMLTIDS
+1523 IVMLTIDS

-1538 DYLFALKDFIMTGV
+1538 DYLFALRDFIFTG
-1552 AIDAPTA
+1552 IGMN
-1559 TEQILSSAE
+1559 E
-1568 DSSID
+1568 
-1573 DASSGSDEPPDSNTI
+1573 SNTI
-1588 SYETSTSAAMKENV
+1588 EQA
-1602 GNTLSTSFRINIVD
+1602 LSNIESSSGDDSSSDSEVQIQTDSRRQTVTTATVIEKPESQMTTSFRINIVD

-1623 HPESSSSEAIVLGT
+1623 HPEISSSEAIVLGT
-1637 KQVLLVQQHA
+1637 KQVLLAQQNA
-1647 LALEVSKVGMFLCRM
+1647 LTLEVSKVGMFLCRM
-1662 DRFETTRLRIL
+1662 DKFESTRLRIL

-1687 GDGQAVTSISVNV
+1687 GDGQSVTSVSVNV

-1712 MLAMEI
+1712 MLAMQI
-1718 VSRASELSNTPN
+1718 VSRASELSGTRALHDPPD
-1730 KQEQMDLQPSSQ
+1730 MPQPIQTGASGTSS
-1742 TFGHPAS
+1742 S
-1749 STLSKQVA
+1749 MKKTLG
-1757 GRSSSISK
+1757 GRSTSGSK
-1765 IQAQN
+1765 MRTQHSGI
-1770 TLKAPNITSSKSI
+1770 APTFVAPGQSL
-1783 VQTSMILN
+1783 TSMILN

-1798 VDGFRI
+1798 IDGLRV
-1804 ILIGDVHELPLLD
+1804 ILIGDAHELPLLD
-1817 LSIKHFTARVGN
+1817 LSVKHFTARVGN

-1853 WEPLIEPWQLGLH
+1853 WEPLIEPWQLGFH
-1866 VSRSMN
+1866 AS
-1872 PARLA
+1872 
-1877 IELFSRKMME
+1877 
-1887 LTITTQSIV
+1887 LTRFFITTQSIV
-1896 LASKAAQ
+1896 LVSKAAQ

-1930 PIHVWADIES
+1930 PIHVWADTETS
-1940 HSGTSMARRLE
+1940 SGTSMAKRLE

-1966 RENLNPEGGNG
+1966 RENLNPEGGSG
-1977 VVGIKLEDTPFE
+1977 VVGVKLEDTPFE
-1989 SVTKIPVNREGEE
+1989 SITKIPVNREGEE
-2002 TYALR
+2002 IYALR
-2007 PRVNKIIHRL
+2007 PRTNRVIHRL

-2022 LGTDNVKY
+2022 LGTDSVKY
-2030 ITFRSP
+2030 ITFRAP
-2036 FLIEN
+2036 LLVEN

-2053 SGRNH
+2053 STRAH
-2058 IARLYKI
+2058 VTRLYKI

-2071 PFPVESAFYS
+2071 PFPVEAAFYS
-2081 AAVVRPDAGFGY
+2081 SAVVRPDAGFGY
-2093 NWSDGR
+2093 SWSNGR

-2113 TCTNEEEAAPPFYFH
+2113 TCMNEEEAAPPFYFH

-2134 RTDPLSRRYPHMR
+2134 KSDPLTRKYPHMQI
-2147 VRLSAPVEVENLLP
+2147 RLSAPVEIENLLP
-2161 FDFKYRIYDKNT
+2161 YDFKYRVYDKNT

-2195 HLLLMSIEMQ
+2195 HLLLMSVEMQ
-2205 DTLFGQS
+2205 DSAFGQS
-2212 EFAIINSADSDDFK
+2212 EFAIINSANSDDFK
-2226 KELSLSLKD
+2226 RESSLSLKD
-2235 KNGLSL
+2235 TNDLSL

-2248 PIPSSGGAFRVSVS
+2248 PIPNAGGAFRVSVY

-2268 NKTGLEIFVKAK
+2268 NKTGLEIFIKAK

-2293 FSEGSSRKKAI
+2293 FSV

-2309 YPTDDRRNRA
+2309 YPTDDRKNRA

-2331 VSFEAIGNIDDVVI
+2331 VSFEAIGNIDDVII
-2345 ASSSKQEEIHIGIS
+2345 ASSSRQEEIHIGIS
-2359 VTEGEGKYKL
+2359 VTEGEGKFKM

-2376 PRFILNSKLSEDINV
+2376 PRFILNSKLSEEINV
-2391 RESASSRIMTLKPGE
+2391 RESASSRIMFLKPGQ
-2406 LLPLHFLRQSHEKQ
+2406 LLPLHFLRQTHEKQ
-2420 LTLCFPGLDNQ
+2420 LTLCFPGFNNQ
-2431 WSSPFSISDIGT
+2431 WTSPFNISDIGT
-2443 IHVKISKSGRRQ
+2443 IHVKISKSDRKQ
-2455 RLVRIEV
+2455 RLVRIEI

-2474 IETKN
+2474 METKS

-2500 LDEEEDQPSDSNFR
+2500 LDEDEDRLDRESNFR

-2558 LIPMKIPARPG
+2558 LIPMKIPAKPG

-2606 TSQTSVTGN
+2606 ASQTSMTG
-2615 SISGFEV
+2615 SLSSGFEV

-2627 EVSFKTQVRL
+2627 EVTFKTQIRL

-2650 ELAYIT
+2650 ELAYVT

-2753 DFSKIPGASWAQG
+2753 DFSKIPGASWAPEG
-2766 TEEILCDENLD
+2766 EEILCDDRLD

-2818 SSRNPLMFFAN
+2818 SSKNPLMFFAN

-2863 VQGHYSQEFLYQ
+2863 VQDHYSQEFLYQ

-2968 MSRSRNRPKHALYG
+2968 MTRSRNRPKHALYG

-3060 RVRLTRYIGRDG
+3060 RVRLTRFIGRDG

-3095 YFEED
+3095 YFDED

-3117 YGRIMLVKSK
+3117 YSRIMLVKSK

-3149 ISLSLRGGVTGP
+3149 ISLSLRGSGVTGP

-3175 KIALAVNNFNSK
+3175 KIALAVNNFNAK
-3187 NQDVA
+3187 NQDAA

>member
-1 MLEGLVATLLNRF
+1 
-14 LGMYIRNFD
+14 
-23 PKQLNIGIWSGDV
+23 
-36 QLRDLELRKEALDQM
+36 M

-95 SEHDE
+95 SEYDE
-100 NDEERRR
+100 EDEERRR
-107 QALKQEKL
+107 QTLKLEKL

-162 YEDSISTP
+162 YEDSISAP

-176 GFTLEEFSAISTNEN
+176 GFTLEEFSAVSTDEN
-191 WQPIFIQGNVAI
+191 WQPIFIQGNVAT
-203 THKLGKLS
+203 THKLGRLS
-211 SLAIYWNTDTGLLG
+211 SLAIYWNTDTTLLG
-225 QGSHETVLKEFPRLI
+225 SGRHEDILSEFPRLI
-240 AKCNVPPENQQF
+240 AKQNQPSENQQF

-266 KTPTHETPKLKA
+266 KTPTHDTPKLKA
-278 RTLFDEI
+278 RMLFDEI

-294 RDALML
+294 RDSLML

-315 FRPKSAL
+315 FRPKVTL
-322 SNDSK
+322 KEDTR
-327 AWFKFAITAVLS
+327 AWLRFAITSVLS
-339 EIHEKNKKWTWAYF
+339 EIHEKNRKWTWAYF
-353 KERRDDRLQYI
+353 KERRDDRLKYI
-364 NLFKKK
+364 RLFKKK
-370 KKSETLSTAET
+370 KKSEPLPPNEA
-381 DELKQL
+381 DELKKL
-387 EWKLSYEDLRFYRSL
+387 ERKLSYEDLRFYRSL
-402 ARNQLRKERAVVKKP
+402 ARNQLRKERVVVKKP
-417 QDQQPQGWF
+417 QQQQPQGWLA
-426 SWVWGSPAASDGVNI
+426 WAWGAAPTTSSPETAD
-441 TDEATMTEQQRQE
+441 DATMTEQQRQE

-476 SIKMELEAS
+476 SIKMELEAC
-485 LQTGSFTLKRSPHSA
+485 LETGSFTLKRNPHSTEA
-500 NTTEIVSL
+500 TEIVSL
-508 LFDNFKA
+508 LFDDFKS

-520 PDSFLAETSLGGLR
+520 PDSFLSEISLGGLR
-534 VYDGTTIGSLFPQIV
+534 VYDGTTAGSLFPQIV
-549 RVKGEKIKENQD
+549 RVKGANLDSNTEHSDLHMQ
-561 HQTLKGTRF
+561 GTRF
-570 NDEDAFFHATFER
+570 NDSDAFFHATFER

-600 MEVIYNPRFFEEIYR
+600 MEVIYNPRFLEEIYR

-673 ENVTAHAAN
+673 ENVTTHAAN

-691 SLISDLVQKDAVQEI
+691 SLVSDLVQKDAVQQI
-706 QSKQSIQYT
+706 QAKQSTQYT
-715 EADYEKLESL
+715 EEDYEKLESL

-731 LQLQST
+731 LQLHST
-737 QILIGPSIEEAIA
+737 QILIGPSIEETIA
-750 HLQEN
+750 QLGE
-755 EDAKQLRIVDRIN
+755 EKDAKQLHIVDRIN

-786 FRVSGHMPMLHASV
+786 FRISGHMPMLHASV
-800 SDKKYKTLM
+800 SDRKYKILM
-809 GIIDVAIP
+809 GIIDVAVP
-817 RFGDGDI
+817 KFEDNDN
-824 EKKTTTG
+824 EKKPSSTEQV
-831 NPSRQNTRKP
+831 NKKNIKKLDAPSRD
-841 TSSRRDS
+841 SR
-848 KFRFSAQEQALLIV
+848 FRFSAQEQALLILD
-862 EEESDDS
+862 EDSDDS
-869 SSQEDDNFI
+869 SQDDDDNFI

-883 QLSDAPK
+883 NLSDAPK
-890 LHQKTFE
+890 IHQKTFE
-897 FKFQVDRLQGSL
+897 FWFRVDRLQGSL
-909 FKAESRV
+909 FKAESNAQR
-916 NLPDRPLAEL
+916 PDRPLAEL
-926 VADGFILDF
+926 VANGFMLNF
-935 YIKPYEI
+935 YVRPYEI
-942 VADVVLKTLNL
+942 VADVELKTLNL

-962 PHFKSIITS
+962 PEFKSIVTS
-971 EVSDESNRSL
+971 ESSGDNARSL
-981 VHIKYAK
+981 IHIKYAK
-988 VNKNS
+988 VNRNS
-993 PEYMTIYEGIDTNV
+993 PEYMTVYEGIDTNI
-1007 DVSISTVNVI
+1007 DVSLSAVNVI
-1017 ITRTTLLTLLDFVVT
+1017 ITRTTLLTLLDFIVT
-1032 TFTNQTGN
+1032 TFTSQE
-1040 QLEKKTVT
+1040 EKQSGIS
-1048 PTVDHD
+1048 PTVSEKDMSSGESTD
-1054 NSFDSQQSPLASEY
+1054 TELAERDFH
-1068 NPDKMRV
+1068 PDKIRV

-1081 IALVLNNDGLRLAT
+1081 IALILNNDSLRLAT

-1106 LMGKTMRIGARL
+1106 IMGKTMRIGARL
-1118 GNFSLLDDINEGAGK
+1118 GNFSLLDDINEGADK
-1133 DSELRQL
+1133 DSGLRQL
-1140 MTIDGDNLAEFRYE
+1140 MTIDGDNLADFRYE
-1154 TFDPDHPISYPGY
+1154 TFDPEQSTAYPGY

-1175 GSVRVNFVEEP
+1175 GSIRINFVEEP

-1209 AAVSQASQMQERVNR
+1209 AAVNQASQMQERANR

-1242 RSDRIGRDTITAY
+1242 RSDRIGMDTITAF
-1255 LGEIYASNIFTP
+1255 LGEIYASNKFCP
-1267 LDDSENSLIV
+1267 LDDSRNAVIV
-1277 NKIDTGIRKVK
+1277 NKIEAGIRKVK
-1288 LISALHFTPETTEE
+1288 LISALHFTTDVIEE

-1311 GFKISYIEHQEY
+1311 GFNINYLEHQDN
-1323 LERPDMEIQ
+1323 LERPDIEVQ
-1332 GSMSDLR
+1332 GLMSDLK
-1339 MKLSQNQLQIILD
+1339 MKLSQSQLQILLD
-1352 LSRSIPSV
+1352 LSRSIPAV
-1360 FTGEPEEQVEP
+1360 FSADPEEATPTDFPDINEGASQVIPYSAAQSSE
-1371 GVSKRIDPSSQNI
+1371 SKPSI
-1384 MNISNPSTADTPA
+1384 PPSD
-1397 NENLPHHPIFELHP
+1397 LHP
-1411 ELAIASG
+1411 ELSVVSG
-1418 IWTKVDLILAMGDI
+1418 IWTKMDLILTMGDI
-1432 SLELLLC
+1432 GLELLLSL
-1439 NPSEPICD
+1439 PSEPITNTA
-1447 MSAAS
+1447 AAS
-1452 LSKFSLNKTKIKFR
+1452 LSKFSLNKTKIKLR

-1475 EVLIKSFTIN
+1475 EVLIQSFTIN
-1485 DSRRKESNKYRKIMS
+1485 DSRRKESNKYRRIMS

-1512 VTISGQSDRHL
+1512 ITVSGQTERHL
-1523 IAMLTIDS
+1523 IVMLTIDS

-1538 DYLFALKDFIMTGV
+1538 DYLFALRDFILAGIGMNE
-1552 AIDAPTA
+1552 
-1559 TEQILSSAE
+1559 TEPVDQVISST
-1568 DSSID
+1568 DV
-1573 DASSGSDEPPDSNTI
+1573 SSGDDTSSESEEQSLLDSRRQQMHTAPPPREAPQNQMT
-1588 SYETSTSAAMKENV
+1588 
-1602 GNTLSTSFRINIVD
+1602 TSFRINIVD
-1616 AQIILIA
+1616 AQVILIA

-1637 KQVLLVQQHA
+1637 KQVLLAQQNA
-1647 LALEVSKVGMFLCRM
+1647 LTLEVSKVGMFLCRM
-1662 DRFETTRLRIL
+1662 DKFETTRLRIL

-1687 GDGQAVTSISVNV
+1687 GDGQSITSVSVNI

-1712 MLAMEI
+1712 MLAMQI
-1718 VSRASELSNTPN
+1718 VSKASELSSTRTP
-1730 KQEQMDLQPSSQ
+1730 QEQADAPKQITQ
-1742 TFGHPAS
+1742 GS
-1749 STLSKQVA
+1749 STSGSMKKSTM
-1757 GRSSSISK
+1757 GRSTSVSKMKLQQSSVASPKIPSK
-1765 IQAQN
+1765 E
-1770 TLKAPNITSSKSI
+1770 PSMS
-1783 VQTSMILN
+1783 SMILN

-1798 VDGFRI
+1798 VDGFRV
-1804 ILIGDVHELPLLD
+1804 ILIGDTHELPLLD

-1866 VSRSMN
+1866 VSRSMSPN
-1872 PARLA
+1872 RLV

-1896 LASKAAQ
+1896 LVSKAAH

-1930 PIHVWADIES
+1930 PIHVWADMES
-1940 HSGTSMARRLE
+1940 SSGTSMAKRLE

-1966 RENLNPEGGNG
+1966 RENLNPEGGSG
-1977 VVGIKLEDTPFE
+1977 VVGVKLEDTPFE
-1989 SVTKIPVNREGEE
+1989 SITKIPVNREGEE

-2007 PRVNKIIHRL
+2007 PRANKIIHRL

-2036 FLIEN
+2036 LLVEN

-2053 SGRNH
+2053 STRAH
-2058 IARLYKI
+2058 VARLYKI

-2071 PFPVESAFYS
+2071 PFPVEAAFYS
-2081 AAVVRPDAGFGY
+2081 SAVVRPDAGFGY

-2134 RTDPLSRRYPHMR
+2134 KTDPLTRKYPYMR
-2147 VRLSAPVEVENLLP
+2147 IKLSAPVEIENLLP
-2161 FDFKYRIYDKNT
+2161 YDFKYRIYDRNT

-2195 HLLLMSIEMQ
+2195 HLLLMSIELQ
-2205 DTLFGQS
+2205 DSAFGQS
-2212 EFAIINSADSDDFK
+2212 EFAIINSANNDDFK
-2226 KELSLSLKD
+2226 RESSLSLKD
-2235 KNGLSL
+2235 NHELAL

-2248 PIPSSGGAFRVSVS
+2248 PIPNAGGAFRVSVY

-2293 FSEGSSRKKAI
+2293 FSDVSSRKKAL

-2319 LLKVGDSAWSRP
+2319 LLKIGDSAWSRP

-2359 VTEGEGKYKL
+2359 VTEGEGKFKM

-2376 PRFILNSKLSEDINV
+2376 PRFIVNSKISEEINV
-2391 RESASSRIMTLKPGE
+2391 RELASNRIMSVKPGE
-2406 LLPLHFLRQSHEKQ
+2406 LLPLHFLRQTHEKQ
-2420 LTLCFPGLDNQ
+2420 LTLCFPGFNNQ
-2431 WSSPFSISDIGT
+2431 WTSPFNISDIGT
-2443 IHVKISKSGRRQ
+2443 IHVKISKSDRKQ
-2455 RLVRIEV
+2455 RLVRIEI

-2474 IETKN
+2474 METKS

-2500 LDEEEDQPSDSNFR
+2500 IDDDEDRSNNDSNFR

-2558 LIPMKIPARPG
+2558 LIPMKIPAKPG

-2600 YKPKSN
+2600 YKPKPN
-2606 TSQTSVTGN
+2606 TSQTSMAN
-2615 SISGFEV
+2615 SSTSGFEV

-2627 EVSFKTQVRL
+2627 EVSFKTQVRF

-2650 ELAYIT
+2650 ELAYVT
-2656 FRGIE
+2656 FRGME

-2666 SNLYQTLNLVVKWI
+2666 SNIYQTINLVVKWI

-2753 DFSKIPGASWAQG
+2753 DFSRIPGASWSQDG
-2766 TEEILCDENLD
+2766 EDVLCDNSLD

-2863 VQGHYSQEFLYQ
+2863 VQDHYSQEFLYQ
-2875 VHKILGS
+2875 VHKIVGS

-2937 GVTDS
+2937 GLSDS

-2968 MSRSRNRPKHALYG
+2968 MTRSRNRPKHALYG

-3060 RVRLTRYIGRDG
+3060 RVRLTRFIGRDG

-3095 YFEED
+3095 YFDED

-3117 YGRIMLVKSK
+3117 YSRIMLVKSK

-3175 KIALAVNNFNSK
+3175 KIALAVNNFNAK
-3187 NQDVA
+3187 NQEIV

>member
-95 SEHDE
+95 SEYDE
-100 NDEERRR
+100 EDEERRR
-107 QALKQEKL
+107 QVLKQEKL

-176 GFTLEEFSAISTNEN
+176 GFTLEEFSAVSTDDN
-191 WQPIFIQGNVAI
+191 WQPIFIQGNVAV

-211 SLAIYWNTDTGLLG
+211 SLAVYWNTDT
-225 QGSHETVLKEFPRLI
+225 RLI
-240 AKCNVPPENQQF
+240 GHSTHEESEPPRSILRSSQPPESQQF
-252 VLKPVSGEARLELC
+252 ILKPVSGEARLELC
-266 KTPTHETPKLKA
+266 KTPSRETPKLKA
-278 RTLFDEI
+278 RALFDEI

-315 FRPKSAL
+315 FRPKSTL
-322 SNDSK
+322 KEDPR
-327 AWFKFAITAVLS
+327 AWFRFAITAVRD
-339 EIHEKNKKWTWAYF
+339 EIHEKNKKWTWGYF
-353 KERRDDRLQYI
+353 KERRNDRLQYI
-364 NLFKKK
+364 RLFMKKK
-370 KKSETLSTAET
+370 KTEQPLSAGEA
-381 DELKQL
+381 DELKKL

-417 QDQQPQGWF
+417 QEQQPKGWF
-426 SWVWGSPAASDGVNI
+426 AWAWGSAPADGETDTSD
-441 TDEATMTEQQRQE
+441 DATMTEQQRQE

-476 SIKMELEAS
+476 SIKMELETS
-485 LQTGSFTLKRSPHSA
+485 LRTGSFTLKRAPLSVNA
-500 NTTEIVSL
+500 VEITSL
-508 LFDNFKA
+508 SFDNFKA
-515 AFVQR
+515 ALVQR

-534 VYDGTTIGSLFPQIV
+534 VFDGTTPGSLFPQIV
-549 RVKGEKIKENQD
+549 RVKPIEVETEPRLINVQG
-561 HQTLKGTRF
+561 GRF
-570 NDEDAFFHATFER
+570 NDDDAFFHATFER

-600 MEVIYNPRFFEEIYR
+600 MEVIYNPRFLEEIYK

-654 EHKTINAKLDL
+654 EHKTLNAKLDL

-673 ENVTAHAAN
+673 ENVTTKAAN
-682 CLVIDAGHV
+682 CLIIDAGHV
-691 SLISDLVQKDAVQEI
+691 SLTSDLVQKHDVQEI
-706 QSKQSIQYT
+706 QAKQSTQYT
-715 EADYEKLESL
+715 ESDYEKLESL

-731 LQLQST
+731 LQLKST
-737 QILIGPSIEEAIA
+737 QILIGPSIETTIA
-750 HLQEN
+750 QLDEPG
-755 EDAKQLRIVDRIN
+755 DAKQLRVVDRIN

-786 FRVSGHMPMLHASV
+786 FRISGHMPMLHASV

-817 RFGDGDI
+817 KFNDGESNRRTVVDAGQKGSN
-824 EKKTTTG
+824 KKLETH
-831 NPSRQNTRKP
+831 
-841 TSSRRDS
+841 RRDS
-848 KFRFSAQEQALLIV
+848 TFRFSAQEQALLLV
-862 EEESDDS
+862 EEGSDDG
-869 SSQEDDNFI
+869 SQDDDHFI
-878 EASEG
+878 EAPEG
-883 QLSDAPK
+883 RSSDAPK

-909 FKAESRV
+909 FKAETTGSR
-916 NLPDRPLAEL
+916 PDRPLAEL
-926 VADGFILDF
+926 VADGFILNF
-935 YIKPYEI
+935 YVRPYDML
-942 VADVVLKTLNL
+942 ADVILKSLNL
-953 EDQIDKDPS
+953 EDQIDTDPS
-962 PHFKSIITS
+962 PQFKSIITS
-971 EVSDESNRSL
+971 EGSKAVDKSLIHVKYVKINR
-981 VHIKYAK
+981 
-988 VNKNS
+988 NS
-993 PEYMTIYEGIDTNV
+993 PEYMTIYEGIDTNI
-1007 DVSISTVNVI
+1007 DVSISTVDVVV
-1017 ITRTTLLTLLDFVVT
+1017 TRTTLLTLLDFVVT
-1032 TFTNQTGN
+1032 TFTNQN
-1040 QLEKKTVT
+1040 DKQIEKSPIPEKQQGDE
-1048 PTVDHD
+1048 P
-1054 NSFDSQQSPLASEY
+1054 SQFQTQEIEHGPE
-1068 NPDKMRV
+1068 KMRV

-1081 IALVLNNDGLRLAT
+1081 IALILNNDGLRLAT

-1118 GNFSLLDDINEGAGK
+1118 GNFSLLDDINEGADHG
-1133 DSELRQL
+1133 SSLRQL
-1140 MTIDGDNLAEFRYE
+1140 MTIEGDNLADFRYE
-1154 TFDPDHPISYPGY
+1154 TFDPDNAAAYPGY

-1175 GSVRVNFVEEP
+1175 GSIKVNFVEEP

-1209 AAVSQASQMQERVNR
+1209 AAVNQASHMQERVNR

-1242 RSDRIGRDTITAY
+1242 RNDRVGRDTITAF
-1255 LGEIYASNIFTP
+1255 LGEIYASNRFTP
-1267 LDDSENSLIV
+1267 LDDCDDSPIV
-1277 NKIDTGIRKVK
+1277 NKIESGIRKVK
-1288 LISALHFTPETTEE
+1288 LISALHFSPEVVEE

-1311 GFKISYIEHQEY
+1311 GFKINYLEHQER
-1323 LERPDMEIQ
+1323 LERPDIEIQ
-1332 GSMSDLR
+1332 GTMSDLK
-1339 MKLSQNQLQIILD
+1339 MKLSQNQLQILMD
-1352 LSRSIPSV
+1352 LSRSIPGV
-1360 FTGEPEEQVEP
+1360 FAGEPEDSVPAAIVQPTGDMVLVGQAP
-1371 GVSKRIDPSSQNI
+1371 PPDAPAPA
-1384 MNISNPSTADTPA
+1384 SN
-1397 NENLPHHPIFELHP
+1397 LHP
-1411 ELAIASG
+1411 ELSVVSG
-1418 IWTKVDLILAMGDI
+1418 IWTKVDLILTMGDI
-1432 SLELLLC
+1432 SLELLVSA
-1439 NPSEPICD
+1439 PSEPIRD
-1447 MSAAS
+1447 TTSAS
-1452 LSKFSLNKTKIKFR
+1452 LSKFSLNRTGIKLR

-1485 DSRRKESNKYRKIMS
+1485 DSRRKETNKYRKIMS

-1512 VTISGQSDRHL
+1512 ITISGQTNRHL

-1538 DYLFALKDFIMTGV
+1538 DYLFALRDFVV
-1552 AIDAPTA
+1552 AGIGINETDQIDPIQTS
-1559 TEQILSSAE
+1559 TEGSSTDISS
-1568 DSSID
+1568 DSDVDIHT
-1573 DASSGSDEPPDSNTI
+1573 SSRSEETKPSNTVT
-1588 SYETSTSAAMKENV
+1588 EKAGTQME
-1602 GNTLSTSFRINIVD
+1602 TSFRINIVD
-1616 AQIILIA
+1616 AQVILIA
-1623 HPESSSSEAIVLGT
+1623 HPESNSSEAIVLGT
-1637 KQVLLVQQHA
+1637 KQVLLAQQHA
-1647 LALEVSKVGMFLCRM
+1647 LTLEVSKVGMFLCRM
-1662 DRFETTRLRIL
+1662 DKFETSRLRIL
-1673 DDFGAKASMETRPV
+1673 DDFGAKISMETRPV
-1687 GDGQAVTSISVNV
+1687 GDGQSITSVSISV

-1712 MLAMEI
+1712 MLAMQI
-1718 VSRASELSNTPN
+1718 VTKASELSGTSNVS
-1730 KQEQMDLQPSSQ
+1730 DQ
-1742 TFGHPAS
+1742 TDV
-1749 STLSKQVA
+1749 SKQPHFGNVNSSSSIRKSA
-1757 GRSSSISK
+1757 TGRSSSISK
-1765 IQAQN
+1765 SSTITTVAIVSPRGSQAAS
-1770 TLKAPNITSSKSI
+1770 T
-1783 VQTSMILN
+1783 ILN
-1791 KEEMVVA
+1791 KEEMIVA
-1798 VDGFRI
+1798 IDGFRV
-1804 ILIGDVHELPLLD
+1804 ILIGDAHELPLLD
-1817 LSIKHFTARVGN
+1817 LSVKHFTARVGN

-1866 VSRSMN
+1866 VSRSLN
-1872 PARLA
+1872 PGRLA

-1887 LTITTQSIV
+1887 LTVTTQSIV

-1903 FLSQSDDVLT
+1903 FLSQSDEVLT

-1925 NHSGY
+1925 NHTGY
-1930 PIHVWADIES
+1930 PIHVWADVEAS
-1940 HSGTSMARRLE
+1940 SGTSMARRLE

-1966 RENLNPEGGNG
+1966 RENLNPEGGGG
-1977 VVGIKLEDTPFE
+1977 VVGVKLEDTPFE

-2007 PRVNKIIHRL
+2007 PRVNKTVHRL

-2036 FLIEN
+2036 LLVEN

-2053 SGRNH
+2053 SGRTH
-2058 IARLYKI
+2058 IARIYKI
-2065 KPGDAR
+2065 KPGGAH
-2071 PFPVESAFYS
+2071 PFPVEAAFYS
-2081 AAVVRPDAGFGY
+2081 SAVVRPDAGFGY
-2093 NWSDGR
+2093 SWSESR

-2113 TCTNEEEAAPPFYFH
+2113 TCRNGEEAAAAPPFYFH
-2128 MHANYD
+2128 VHANFD
-2134 RTDPLSRRYPHMR
+2134 RTDPLTRKYPNMKI
-2147 VRLSAPVEVENLLP
+2147 RLSAPVEVENLLP

-2205 DTLFGQS
+2205 DTVFGQS
-2212 EFAIINSADSDDFK
+2212 EFAIINSADNDDFK
-2226 KELSLSLKD
+2226 RESSLSLKD
-2235 KNGLSL
+2235 NNSLSL
-2241 KLRLHYY
+2241 KLKLHYY
-2248 PIPSSGGAFRVSVS
+2248 PIPNAGGAFRVSVY

-2293 FSEGSSRKKAI
+2293 FSENLSRKKAI

-2309 YPTDDRRNRA
+2309 YPADDRRNRA

-2345 ASSSKQEEIHIGIS
+2345 ASSSRQEEIHIGIS
-2359 VTEGEGKYKL
+2359 VTEGEGKYKM

-2376 PRFILNSKLSEDINV
+2376 PRFILNSKLSEEINV

-2406 LLPLHFLRQSHEKQ
+2406 LLPLHFLRQAHEKQ

-2431 WSSPFSISDIGT
+2431 WSSPFNISDIGT

-2474 IETKN
+2474 METKS

-2500 LDEEEDQPSDSNFR
+2500 LDEDEDQPNNDVNFR

-2529 WDFPAAKKKELIL
+2529 WDFPAARKKELIL

-2569 GSQLKIIDINV
+2569 ASQLKIIDINV

-2600 YKPKSN
+2600 YKPKTN
-2606 TSQTSVTGN
+2606 ISQTSMASGST
-2615 SISGFEV
+2615 SGFEV

-2627 EVSFKTQVRL
+2627 EVSFKAQVRF
-2637 AGIGISLI
+2637 AGIGVSLI

-2650 ELAYIT
+2650 ELAYVT
-2656 FRGIE
+2656 FRGME
-2661 LKYNE
+2661 FKYNE
-2666 SNLYQTLNLVVKWI
+2666 SNLYQTVNLIVKWI

-2704 KEMDVHPSFHTAVTR
+2704 KEMDVHPSFHTSVTR

-2753 DFSKIPGASWAQG
+2753 DFSRIPGADWAQDK
-2766 TEEILCDENLD
+2766 EENLCDESLG

-2782 TTEAGQDVYF
+2782 ATEAGQDVYF

-2807 RTERINAEDKT
+2807 RTERVNAEDKT
-2818 SSRNPLMFFAN
+2818 SSRNPLMFFVN

-3037 DLASNVTE
+3037 DLASS
-3045 GIRNTTTVF
+3045 
-3054 DAEGLE
+3054 
-3060 RVRLTRYIGRDG
+3060 RL
-3072 IVRPYSQRE
+3072 
-3081 ALGQFWLKQ
+3081 ALVV
-3090 LDNGK
+3090 
-3095 YFEED
+3095 
-3100 YIAHL
+3100 IAL
-3105 ELPGEDVVVMLT
+3105 LQT
-3117 YGRIMLVKSK
+3117 NKKCRCYGRHS
-3127 KLVCEWDVPLKD
+3127 
-3139 LQTISMEKTG
+3139 Q
-3149 ISLSLRGGVTGP
+3149 
-3161 FIPCTDTSRQFLYN
+3161 YN
-3175 KIALAVNNFNSK
+3175 NSF
-3187 NQDVA
+3187 

>member
-82 IEDVFLLATPKQD
+82 IEDVFLLATPKHD
-95 SEHDE
+95 SEYDE
-100 NDEERRR
+100 EDEERRR
-107 QALKQEKL
+107 QILKQEKL

-176 GFTLEEFSAISTNEN
+176 GFTLEEFSAVSTDEN
-191 WQPIFIQGNVAI
+191 WRPIFIQGNVAV
-203 THKLGKLS
+203 THKLGKLR
-211 SLAIYWNTDTGLLG
+211 SLAVYWNTDTELLG
-225 QGSHETVLKEFPRLI
+225 HGAHEDVLTEFPRLI
-240 AKCNVPPENQQF
+240 ATSNQAAESQQF
-252 VLKPVSGEARLELC
+252 ILKPVSGEARLELC
-266 KTPTHETPKLKA
+266 KTPSRETPKLKA
-278 RTLFDEI
+278 RALFDEI
-285 GFVLDEHQY
+285 GFVIDEHQY

-315 FRPKSAL
+315 FRPKSKLAE
-322 SNDSK
+322 DPK
-327 AWFKFAITAVLS
+327 AWFRFAITAVRD
-339 EIHEKNKKWTWAYF
+339 EIHEKNKKWTWGYF
-353 KERRDDRLQYI
+353 KERRNDRLRYI
-364 NLFKKK
+364 QLFMKKK
-370 KKSETLSTAET
+370 KTEPLAPSET
-381 DELKQL
+381 DELKKL

-402 ARNQLRKERAVVKKP
+402 ARNQLRKERAIVKKP
-417 QDQQPQGWF
+417 QEQQPKGWF
-426 SWVWGSPAASDGVNI
+426 SWAWGSAPIDGENEAS
-441 TDEATMTEQQRQE
+441 DEATMTEQQRRE

-464 KSLAESI
+464 KLLAESI

-476 SIKMELEAS
+476 SIKMELETS
-485 LQTGSFTLKRSPHSA
+485 LKTGSFTLKRGPHSA
-500 NTTEIVSL
+500 NAVEITSL
-508 LFDNFKA
+508 SFDNFKA
-515 AFVQR
+515 ALVQR

-534 VYDGTTIGSLFPQIV
+534 VYDGTTPGSLFPQIV
-549 RVKGEKIKENQD
+549 RVKPNETGVDSQSTD
-561 HQTLKGTRF
+561 VKGTRF
-570 NDEDAFFHATFER
+570 NDKDAFFHATFER

-600 MEVIYNPRFFEEIYR
+600 MEVIYNPRFLEEIYK

-654 EHKTINAKLDL
+654 EHKTLNAKLDL

-682 CLVIDAGHV
+682 CLIIDAGHV
-691 SLISDLVQKDAVQEI
+691 SLTSDLVQKHDVQEI
-706 QSKQSIQYT
+706 QAKQSTQYT
-715 EADYEKLESL
+715 DSDYEKLESL

-731 LQLQST
+731 LQLKST
-737 QILIGPSIEEAIA
+737 QILIGPSIEATIA
-750 HLQEN
+750 QLE
-755 EDAKQLRIVDRIN
+755 EEGDSKQLRVVDRIN
-768 IDFKVEIS
+768 IDFKIEIS

-786 FRVSGHMPMLHASV
+786 FRISGHMPMLHASV

-817 RFGDGDI
+817 KFNDGDFN
-824 EKKTTTG
+824 KKNVTEG
-831 NPSRQNTRKP
+831 GPKG
-841 TSSRRDS
+841 SSKKQEAHRRDS
-848 KFRFSAQEQALLIV
+848 TFRFSAQEQALLLV
-862 EEESDDS
+862 EEESDDG
-869 SSQEDDNFI
+869 SQDDDHFI
-878 EASEG
+878 EAPEG
-883 QLSDAPK
+883 RSSDAPK

-909 FKAESRV
+909 FKAEGTT
-916 NLPDRPLAEL
+916 NAPDRPLAEL
-926 VADGFILDF
+926 VADGFILNF
-935 YIKPYEI
+935 YVRPYDI
-942 VADVVLKTLNL
+942 VADVILKTLNL
-953 EDQIDKDPS
+953 EDQIDTDPS
-962 PHFKSIITS
+962 PQFKSIITS
-971 EVSDESNRSL
+971 EGSKDKGKSL
-981 VHIKYAK
+981 VHVKYAK
-988 VNKNS
+988 INRNS
-993 PEYMTIYEGIDTNV
+993 PEYMTIYEGIDTNI
-1007 DVSISTVNVI
+1007 DVSISTVDVVV
-1017 ITRTTLLTLLDFVVT
+1017 TRTTLLTLLDFIVT
-1032 TFTNQTGN
+1032 TFTNQN
-1040 QLEKKTVT
+1040 EKHPETALLGEREQDRESVNLQT
-1048 PTVDHD
+1048 PEI
-1054 NSFDSQQSPLASEY
+1054 EY
-1068 NPDKMRV
+1068 GPEKMRV

-1081 IALVLNNDGLRLAT
+1081 IALILNNDGLRLAT

-1118 GNFSLLDDINEGAGK
+1118 GNFSLLDDINEGASTES
-1133 DSELRQL
+1133 DLRQL
-1140 MTIDGDNLAEFRYE
+1140 MTIEGDNLADFRYE
-1154 TFDPDHPISYPGY
+1154 TFDPDNAAAYPGY

-1175 GSVRVNFVEEP
+1175 GSIKVNFVEEP

-1209 AAVSQASQMQERVNR
+1209 AAVNQASHIQDRVNR

-1232 TPIITFPRAP
+1232 TPIITFPRVP
-1242 RSDRIGRDTITAY
+1242 RCGRVGRDTITAF
-1255 LGEIYASNIFTP
+1255 LGEIYASNKFTP
-1267 LDDSENSLIV
+1267 LDDCDHSPIV
-1277 NKIDTGIRKVK
+1277 NKIESGIRKVR
-1288 LISALHFTPETTEE
+1288 LISALNFTPKVVEE

-1311 GFKISYIEHQEY
+1311 GFKINYLEHQEK
-1323 LERPDMEIQ
+1323 LERPDIEVQ
-1332 GSMSDLR
+1332 GTMSDLK
-1339 MKLSQNQLQIILD
+1339 MKLSQDQLQILVD
-1352 LSRSIPSV
+1352 LSRSIPGV
-1360 FTGEPEEQVEP
+1360 FAGEPEDYAP
-1371 GVSKRIDPSSQNI
+1371 PDAAPHTGNTNLTGRPP
-1384 MNISNPSTADTPA
+1384 ISDSHTPA
-1397 NENLPHHPIFELHP
+1397 SDLNP
-1411 ELAIASG
+1411 ELSVVSG
-1418 IWTKVDLILAMGDI
+1418 IWTKVDLILTMGDI
-1432 SLELLLC
+1432 SLELLVSTPL
-1439 NPSEPICD
+1439 NPIRDTAS
-1447 MSAAS
+1447 AS
-1452 LSKFSLNKTKIKFR
+1452 LSKFSLNRTGIKLR

-1485 DSRRKESNKYRKIMS
+1485 DSRRRETNKYRKIMS

-1512 VTISGQSDRHL
+1512 VTVSGQTNRHL

-1538 DYLFALKDFIMTGV
+1538 DYLFALRDFIINGIGV
-1552 AIDAPTA
+1552 D
-1559 TEQILSSAE
+1559 
-1568 DSSID
+1568 
-1573 DASSGSDEPPDSNTI
+1573 
-1588 SYETSTSAAMKENV
+1588 ETSPMDQIPTSTEGSSTEEVSSDSEVDAYASNGKEEMPPPSASNEKT
-1602 GNTLSTSFRINIVD
+1602 GAQMETSFRINIVD
-1616 AQIILIA
+1616 AQVILIA

-1637 KQVLLVQQHA
+1637 KQVLLAQQHA
-1647 LALEVSKVGMFLCRM
+1647 LTLEVSKVGMFLCRM
-1662 DRFETTRLRIL
+1662 DKFETSRLRIL
-1673 DDFGAKASMETRPV
+1673 DDFGGKTSMETRPV
-1687 GDGQAVTSISVNV
+1687 GDGQSITSVSISI

-1712 MLAMEI
+1712 MLAMQI
-1718 VSRASELSNTPN
+1718 VSKASELSGSASAQDQVDAP
-1730 KQEQMDLQPSSQ
+1730 KQSQFGPLNSSSSSARK
-1742 TFGHPAS
+1742 PA
-1749 STLSKQVA
+1749 A

-1765 IQAQN
+1765 PSISGAV
-1770 TLKAPNITSSKSI
+1770 TAIPSKGPLPTS
-1783 VQTSMILN
+1783 TILN

-1798 VDGFRI
+1798 IDGFRV
-1804 ILIGDVHELPLLD
+1804 ILIGDAHELPLLD
-1817 LSIKHFTARVGN
+1817 LSVKHFTARVGN

-1866 VSRSMN
+1866 ISRSLN
-1872 PARLA
+1872 PGRLA

-1896 LASKAAQ
+1896 LASKAVQ
-1903 FLSQSDDVLT
+1903 FLSQSDEVLT

-1930 PIHVWADIES
+1930 PIHVWADVES
-1940 HSGTSMARRLE
+1940 SSGTSMARRLE
-1951 DGEESPWRFEEWEKM
+1951 DGEEAPWRFEEWEKM
-1966 RENLNPEGGNG
+1966 RENLNPEGGGG
-1977 VVGIKLEDTPFE
+1977 VVGVKLEDTPFE

-2007 PRVNKIIHRL
+2007 PRANKIVHRL

-2036 FLIEN
+2036 LLVEN

-2053 SGRNH
+2053 SGRAH
-2058 IARLYKI
+2058 IARIYKI
-2065 KPGDAR
+2065 KPGGAH
-2071 PFPVESAFYS
+2071 PFPVEAAFYS
-2081 AAVVRPDAGFGY
+2081 SAVVRPDAGFGY
-2093 NWSDGR
+2093 NWSDSR

-2113 TCTNEEEAAPPFYFH
+2113 TCKNEEEVAPPFYFH
-2128 MHANYD
+2128 VHANFD
-2134 RTDPLSRRYPHMR
+2134 RTDPLTRKYPNMKI
-2147 VRLSAPVEVENLLP
+2147 RLSAPVEVENLLP

-2205 DTLFGQS
+2205 DTVFGQS
-2212 EFAIINSADSDDFK
+2212 EFAIINSADNDDFK
-2226 KELSLSLKD
+2226 RESSLSLKD
-2235 KNGLSL
+2235 RNGLPL
-2241 KLRLHYY
+2241 KLKLHYY
-2248 PIPSSGGAFRVSVS
+2248 PIPNAGGAFRVSVY

-2293 FSEGSSRKKAI
+2293 FSENLSRKKAI

-2309 YPTDDRRNRA
+2309 YLTDDRRNRA

-2345 ASSSKQEEIHIGIS
+2345 ASSSRQEEIHIGIS
-2359 VTEGEGKYKL
+2359 VTEGEGKYKM

-2376 PRFILNSKLSEDINV
+2376 PRFILNSKLSEEINV

-2431 WSSPFSISDIGT
+2431 WSSPFNISDIGT

-2455 RLVRIEV
+2455 RLVRIEI

-2474 IETKN
+2474 METKS

-2500 LDEEEDQPSDSNFR
+2500 LDEDDDQANNDSNFR

-2529 WDFPAAKKKELIL
+2529 WDFPAARKKELIL

-2558 LIPMKIPARPG
+2558 LIPMKIPAKPG
-2569 GSQLKIIDINV
+2569 ASQLKIIDINV

-2600 YKPKSN
+2600 YKPKTN
-2606 TSQTSVTGN
+2606 ISQTSMASGST
-2615 SISGFEV
+2615 SGFEV

-2627 EVSFKTQVRL
+2627 EVSFKTQVRF
-2637 AGIGISLI
+2637 AGIGVSLI

-2650 ELAYIT
+2650 ELAYVT
-2656 FRGIE
+2656 FRGME
-2661 LKYNE
+2661 FKYNE
-2666 SNLYQTLNLVVKWI
+2666 SNLYQTLNLLVKWI

-2704 KEMDVHPSFHTAVTR
+2704 KEMDVHPSFHTSITR

-2753 DFSKIPGASWAQG
+2753 DFSRIPGASWSQDR
-2766 TEEILCDENLD
+2766 EENLCDESLG

-2782 TTEAGQDVYF
+2782 ATEAGQDVYF

-2807 RTERINAEDKT
+2807 RTERVNAEDKT
-2818 SSRNPLMFFAN
+2818 SSRNPLMFFVN

-2982 VTSGANSFITS
+2982 VASGANSFITS

-3060 RVRLTRYIGRDG
+3060 RVRLTRFVGRDG
-3072 IVRPYSQRE
+3072 VVRPYSQRE

-3095 YFEED
+3095 YFDED

-3117 YGRIMLVKSK
+3117 YSRIMLVKSK

-3149 ISLSLRGGVTGP
+3149 IQLSLRGNTLPGRVPIG
-3161 FIPCTDTSRQFLYN
+3161 
-3175 KIALAVNNFNSK
+3175 
-3187 NQDVA
+3187 

>member
-95 SEHDE
+95 SEYDE
-100 NDEERRR
+100 EDEERRR
-107 QALKQEKL
+107 QVLKQEKL

-176 GFTLEEFSAISTNEN
+176 GFTLEEFSAVSTDEN
-191 WQPIFIQGNVAI
+191 WQPIFIQGNVAV
-203 THKLGKLS
+203 THKLAKLS
-211 SLAIYWNTDTGLLG
+211 SLAVYWNTDTELLG
-225 QGSHETVLKEFPRLI
+225 HNAHENVLTEFPRLI
-240 AKCNVPPENQQF
+240 ATSSQPAELQQF
-252 VLKPVSGEARLELC
+252 ILKPVSGEARLELC
-266 KTPTHETPKLKA
+266 KTPSRETPKLKA
-278 RTLFDEI
+278 RALFDEI

-315 FRPKSAL
+315 FRPKSPL
-322 SNDSK
+322 MDDPK
-327 AWFKFAITAVLS
+327 AWFRFAIAAVRD
-339 EIHEKNKKWTWAYF
+339 EIHEKNKKWTWGYF
-353 KERRDDRLQYI
+353 KERRNDRLSYI
-364 NLFKKK
+364 RLFMKKK
-370 KKSETLSTAET
+370 KTEPLTPSEA
-381 DELKQL
+381 DELKKL
-387 EWKLSYEDLRFYRSL
+387 EWRLSYEDLRFYRSL
-402 ARNQLRKERAVVKKP
+402 ARNQLRKERAVVRKP
-417 QDQQPQGWF
+417 QGQQPKGWF
-426 SWVWGSPAASDGVNI
+426 SWAWGSTETDGENEVS
-441 TDEATMTEQQRQE
+441 DEATMTEQQRRE

-476 SIKMELEAS
+476 SIKMEVETS
-485 LQTGSFTLKRSPHSA
+485 LKTGSFTLKRGPHSTNA
-500 NTTEIVSL
+500 VEITSL
-508 LFDNFKA
+508 SFDDFKA
-515 AFVQR
+515 ALVQR

-534 VYDGTTIGSLFPQIV
+534 VYDGTTPGSLFPQIV
-549 RVKGEKIKENQD
+549 RVKPSETGVDSQPAEFQCS
-561 HQTLKGTRF
+561 RF
-570 NDEDAFFHATFER
+570 NDKNAFFHATFER

-600 MEVIYNPRFFEEIYR
+600 MEVIYNPRFLEEIYK

-654 EHKTINAKLDL
+654 EHKTLNAKLDI

-673 ENVTAHAAN
+673 ENVTTHAAN
-682 CLVIDAGHV
+682 CLIIDAGHV
-691 SLISDLVQKDAVQEI
+691 SLTSDLVQKHDVQEI
-706 QSKQSIQYT
+706 QAKQSTQYT
-715 EADYEKLESL
+715 ESDYEKLESL

-731 LQLQST
+731 LQLKST
-737 QILIGPSIEEAIA
+737 QILIGPSIETTIA
-750 HLQEN
+750 QLEK
-755 EDAKQLRIVDRIN
+755 EGDSKQLRVVDRIN
-768 IDFKVEIS
+768 IDFKIEIS

-786 FRVSGHMPMLHASV
+786 FRISGHMPMLHASV
-800 SDKKYKTLM
+800 SDRKYKTLM

-817 RFGDGDI
+817 KFNDGDTD
-824 EKKTTTG
+824 KKTATESG
-831 NPSRQNTRKP
+831 LKGSGKKLEAH
-841 TSSRRDS
+841 RRDS
-848 KFRFSAQEQALLIV
+848 AFRFSAQEQALLIV
-862 EEESDDS
+862 EEESDDG
-869 SSQEDDNFI
+869 SQDDFI

-883 QLSDAPK
+883 QSSDAPK

-909 FKAESRV
+909 FKAEAMANV
-916 NLPDRPLAEL
+916 PDRPLAEL
-926 VADGFILDF
+926 VANGFILNF
-935 YIKPYEI
+935 YVRPYDI
-942 VADVVLKTLNL
+942 VADVILKTLNL
-953 EDQIDKDPS
+953 EDQIDTDPS
-962 PHFKSIITS
+962 PQFKSIITS
-971 EVSDESNRSL
+971 EDSKEAGKSL
-981 VHIKYAK
+981 VHVKYAK
-988 VNKNS
+988 INRNS
-993 PEYMTIYEGIDTNV
+993 PEYMTMYEGIDTNI
-1007 DVSISTVNVI
+1007 DVSISTVNVVV
-1017 ITRTTLLTLLDFVVT
+1017 TRTTLLTLLDFVLT
-1032 TFTNQTGN
+1032 TFTNQN
-1040 QLEKKTVT
+1040 EKQFEKA
-1048 PTVDHD
+1048 PTNEKEQDPEF
-1054 NSFDSQQSPLASEY
+1054 NDSHPPEIEY
-1068 NPDKMRV
+1068 GPEKMRV

-1081 IALVLNNDGLRLAT
+1081 IALILNNDGLRLAT

-1118 GNFSLLDDINEGAGK
+1118 GNFSLLDDINEGASTES
-1133 DSELRQL
+1133 DLRQL
-1140 MTIDGDNLAEFRYE
+1140 MTIEGDNLADFRYE
-1154 TFDPDHPISYPGY
+1154 TFDPDNVAAYPGY

-1175 GSVRVNFVEEP
+1175 GSIRINFAEEP

-1209 AAVSQASQMQERVNR
+1209 AAVNQASHMQERVNR

-1242 RSDRIGRDTITAY
+1242 RNGRVGRDTITAF
-1255 LGEIYASNIFTP
+1255 LGEIYASNKFIP
-1267 LDDSENSLIV
+1267 LDDCDHSPIV
-1277 NKIDTGIRKVK
+1277 NRIESGIRKVK
-1288 LISALHFTPETTEE
+1288 LISALHFTSEVVEK

-1311 GFKISYIEHQEY
+1311 GFKINYLEHQER
-1323 LERPDMEIQ
+1323 LERPDIEVQ
-1332 GSMSDLR
+1332 GTMSDLK
-1339 MKLSQNQLQIILD
+1339 MKLSQDQLQILVD
-1352 LSRSIPSV
+1352 LSRSIPGV
-1360 FTGEPEEQVEP
+1360 FAGEPEDYAPPEA
-1371 GVSKRIDPSSQNI
+1371 VSPTGNTNLFGQSSPSDSPI
-1384 MNISNPSTADTPA
+1384 PA
-1397 NENLPHHPIFELHP
+1397 SDLNP
-1411 ELAIASG
+1411 ELSVVSG
-1418 IWTKVDLILAMGDI
+1418 IWTKVDLILTMGDI
-1432 SLELLLC
+1432 SLELLVSS
-1439 NPSEPICD
+1439 PSEPIRD
-1447 MSAAS
+1447 ITTAS
-1452 LSKFSLNKTKIKFR
+1452 LSKFSLNRTGIKLR

-1485 DSRRKESNKYRKIMS
+1485 DSRRKETNKYRKIMS

-1512 VTISGQSDRHL
+1512 ITISGQTNRHL

-1538 DYLFALKDFIMTGV
+1538 DYLFALRDFILNGIGINEIYPTDQIPASTDGSSTEDISSDSDIDIYVGNGKEETASSSAVDEKTGV
-1552 AIDAPTA
+1552 QM
-1559 TEQILSSAE
+1559 E
-1568 DSSID
+1568 
-1573 DASSGSDEPPDSNTI
+1573 
-1588 SYETSTSAAMKENV
+1588 
-1602 GNTLSTSFRINIVD
+1602 TSFRINIVD
-1616 AQIILIA
+1616 AQVILIA

-1637 KQVLLVQQHA
+1637 KQVLLAQQRA
-1647 LALEVSKVGMFLCRM
+1647 LTLEVSKVGMFLCRM
-1662 DRFETTRLRIL
+1662 DRFETSRLRIL
-1673 DDFGAKASMETRPV
+1673 DDFGAKTSMETRPV
-1687 GDGQAVTSISVNV
+1687 GDGQSITSVSISV

-1712 MLAMEI
+1712 MLAMQI
-1718 VSRASELSNTPN
+1718 VSKASELSGTP
-1730 KQEQMDLQPSSQ
+1730 
-1742 TFGHPAS
+1742 
-1749 STLSKQVA
+1749 STQDQIDVSKQPHFGNLNTSSSLRKPVT

-1765 IQAQN
+1765 TSISGAV
-1770 TLKAPNITSSKSI
+1770 TTTSSKGLQPAS
-1783 VQTSMILN
+1783 TILN

-1798 VDGFRI
+1798 IDGFRV
-1804 ILIGDVHELPLLD
+1804 ILIGDAHELPLLD

-1866 VSRSMN
+1866 ISRSLN
-1872 PARLA
+1872 PGRLA

-1903 FLSQSDDVLT
+1903 FLSQSDEVLT

-1930 PIHVWADIES
+1930 PIHVWADFETS
-1940 HSGTSMARRLE
+1940 SGTSMARRLE
-1951 DGEESPWRFEEWEKM
+1951 DGEEAPWRFEEWEKM
-1966 RENLNPEGGNG
+1966 RENLNPEGGG
-1977 VVGIKLEDTPFE
+1977 AVVGVKLEDTPFE

-2007 PRVNKIIHRL
+2007 PRVNKIVHRL

-2036 FLIEN
+2036 LLVEN

-2053 SGRNH
+2053 SG
-2058 IARLYKI
+2058 
-2065 KPGDAR
+2065 P
-2071 PFPVESAFYS
+2071 FYS
-2081 AAVVRPDAGFGY
+2081 SAVVRPDAGFGY
-2093 NWSDGR
+2093 SWSDSR

-2107 APTQML
+2107 TPTQML
-2113 TCTNEEEAAPPFYFH
+2113 TCRNEEEAAPPFYFH
-2128 MHANYD
+2128 IHANFD
-2134 RTDPLSRRYPHMR
+2134 RTDPLTRKYPNMKI
-2147 VRLSAPVEVENLLP
+2147 RLSAPVEVENLLP
-2161 FDFKYRIYDKNT
+2161 FDLKYRIYDKNT

-2205 DTLFGQS
+2205 DTVFGQS
-2212 EFAIINSADSDDFK
+2212 EFAIINSADNDDFK
-2226 KELSLSLKD
+2226 RESSLSLKD

-2241 KLRLHYY
+2241 KLKLHYY
-2248 PIPSSGGAFRVSVS
+2248 PIPNAGGAFRVS
-2262 SPFLLL
+2262 
-2268 NKTGLEIFVKAK
+2268 AK

-2293 FSEGSSRKKAI
+2293 FSENLSQKKAI

-2345 ASSSKQEEIHIGIS
+2345 ASSSRQEEIHIGIS
-2359 VTEGEGKYKL
+2359 VTEGEGKYKM
-2369 TKIVTLT
+2369 TKTVTLT
-2376 PRFILNSKLSEDINV
+2376 PRFILNSKLSEEINI

-2406 LLPLHFLRQSHEKQ
+2406 LLPLHFLRQVHEKQ

-2431 WSSPFSISDIGT
+2431 WSSPFNISDIGT

-2462 LQEHATIFLHIS
+2462 LQEHATIFLHIGM
-2474 IETKN
+2474 ETKS

-2500 LDEEEDQPSDSNFR
+2500 LDEDEDQTSNDTNFR

-2529 WDFPAAKKKELIL
+2529 WDFPAARKKELIL

-2569 GSQLKIIDINV
+2569 APQLKIIDINV

-2600 YKPKSN
+2600 YKPKTN
-2606 TSQTSVTGN
+2606 ISQTSMASGST
-2615 SISGFEV
+2615 SGFEV

-2627 EVSFKTQVRL
+2627 EVSFKAQVRF
-2637 AGIGISLI
+2637 AGIGVSLI

-2650 ELAYIT
+2650 ELAYVT
-2656 FRGIE
+2656 FRGME
-2661 LKYNE
+2661 FKYNE
-2666 SNLYQTLNLVVKWI
+2666 SNLYQTLNLLVKWI

-2704 KEMDVHPSFHTAVTR
+2704 KEMDVHPSFHTSVTR

-2753 DFSKIPGASWAQG
+2753 DFSKIPGASWAQDR
-2766 TEEILCDENLD
+2766 EENLCDESLG

-2782 TTEAGQDVYF
+2782 ATEAGQDVYF

-2807 RTERINAEDKT
+2807 RTERVNAEDKT
-2818 SSRNPLMFFAN
+2818 SSRNPLIFFVN

-2863 VQGHYSQEFLYQ
+2863 IQGHYSQEFLYQ

-2982 VTSGANSFITS
+2982 VASGANSFITS

-3060 RVRLTRYIGRDG
+3060 RVRLTRFIGRDG
-3072 IVRPYSQRE
+3072 VVRPYSQRE

-3095 YFEED
+3095 YFDED

-3117 YGRIMLVKSK
+3117 YSRIMLVKSK

-3149 ISLSLRGGVTGP
+3149 IQLSLRGGVTGP

-3175 KIALAVNNFNSK
+3175 KIALAVNSFNSK
-3187 NQDVA
+3187 NQEIL

>member
-14 LGMYIRNFD
+14 LGMYVIQ
-23 PKQLNIGIWSGDV
+23 PKMATLKIEECLSKLTVILAAMLSYGISNY
-36 QLRDLELRKEALDQM
+36 ALDQM

-64 LTLQIPWSNLK
+64 LTLKIPWSNLK

-95 SEHDE
+95 SEYDE
-100 NDEERRR
+100 DDEERRR
-107 QALKQEKL
+107 QTLKLEKL

-162 YEDSISTP
+162 YEDSISAP

-176 GFTLEEFSAISTNEN
+176 GFTLEEFSAVSTDEN
-191 WQPIFIQGNVAI
+191 WQPIFIQGNVAT

-211 SLAIYWNTDTGLLG
+211 SLAIYWNTDTTLLG
-225 QGSHETVLKEFPRLI
+225 GGPHEDILTEFPRLI
-240 AKCNVPPENQQF
+240 AKQNQPSENQQF

-266 KTPTHETPKLKA
+266 KTPSHDTPKLKA
-278 RTLFDEI
+278 RMLFDEI

-294 RDALML
+294 RDSLML

-315 FRPKSAL
+315 FRPKVTL
-322 SNDSK
+322 KEDTR
-327 AWFKFAITAVLS
+327 AWLRFAITAVRN
-339 EIHEKNKKWTWAYF
+339 EIHEKNKKWTWGYF
-353 KERRDDRLQYI
+353 KERRDDRLKYI
-364 NLFKKK
+364 RLFKKK
-370 KKSETLSTAET
+370 KKSEPLPPNEAE
-381 DELKQL
+381 DLKKL

-402 ARNQLRKERAVVKKP
+402 ARNQLRKERVVVKKP
-417 QDQQPQGWF
+417 QQQQPQGWLA
-426 SWVWGSPAASDGVNI
+426 WAWGAAPAAASTEAAD
-441 TDEATMTEQQRQE
+441 DATMTEQQRQE

-476 SIKMELEAS
+476 SIKMELEAC
-485 LQTGSFTLKRSPHSA
+485 LETGSFTLKRNPHSTEA
-500 NTTEIVSL
+500 TEIVSL
-508 LFDNFKA
+508 LFDDFKS

-520 PDSFLAETSLGGLR
+520 PDSFLSEISLGGLR
-534 VYDGTTIGSLFPQIV
+534 VYDGTTTGSLFPQIV
-549 RVKGEKIKENQD
+549 RVKGIDSDPSTDKPDVHMQ
-561 HQTLKGTRF
+561 GTRF
-570 NDEDAFFHATFER
+570 NDSGAFFHATFER

-600 MEVIYNPRFFEEIYR
+600 MEVIYNPRFLEEIYR

-673 ENVTAHAAN
+673 ENVTTHAAN

-691 SLISDLVQKDAVQEI
+691 SLVSDLVQKDAVQQI
-706 QSKQSIQYT
+706 QAKQSTQYT

-731 LQLQST
+731 LQLHAT
-737 QILIGPSIEEAIA
+737 QILIGPSVEETIA
-750 HLQEN
+750 QLSEEN
-755 EDAKQLRIVDRIN
+755 DTKQLHIVDRIN
-768 IDFKVEIS
+768 IDFTVEIS

-786 FRVSGHMPMLHASV
+786 FRISGHLPVLHASV
-800 SDKKYKTLM
+800 SDRKYKTLM
-809 GIIDVAIP
+809 GIIDVAVP
-817 RFGDGDI
+817 KFEDSDT
-824 EKKTTTG
+824 EKKMSTEQIVKK
-831 NPSRQNTRKP
+831 SAKKP
-841 TSSRRDS
+841 EQVPRDS
-848 KFRFSAQEQALLIV
+848 RFRFSAQEQALLIV
-862 EEESDDS
+862 DEDSDDS
-869 SSQEDDNFI
+869 SQGEDDFT

-883 QLSDAPK
+883 NFSDAPK
-890 LHQKTFE
+890 IHQKTFE
-897 FKFQVDRLQGSL
+897 FWFRVDRLQGSL
-909 FKAESRV
+909 FKAESDAQK
-916 NLPDRPLAEL
+916 PDRPLAEL
-926 VADGFILDF
+926 VANGFMLNF
-935 YIKPYEI
+935 YVRPYEI

-962 PHFKSIITS
+962 PEFKSIVTS
-971 EVSDESNRSL
+971 ENSENNAQSL
-981 VHIKYAK
+981 IHIKYAK

-993 PEYMTIYEGIDTNV
+993 PEYMTVYEGIDTNV
-1007 DVSISTVNVI
+1007 DVSISTINVI

-1032 TFTNQTGN
+1032 TFTNQEEQQPATSPAISDQG
-1040 QLEKKTVT
+1040 LSSGESS
-1048 PTVDHD
+1048 D
-1054 NSFDSQQSPLASEY
+1054 NELVERDLH
-1068 NPDKMRV
+1068 PDKIRV

-1081 IALVLNNDGLRLAT
+1081 IALILNNDGLRLAT
-1095 LSLASADVGVF
+1095 LSLASADIGIF

-1133 DSELRQL
+1133 DSKLRQL
-1140 MTIDGDNLAEFRYE
+1140 MTIDGDNLADFRYE
-1154 TFDPDHPISYPGY
+1154 TFDPEQSTAYPGY

-1175 GSVRVNFVEEP
+1175 GSIRVNFVEEP

-1209 AAVSQASQMQERVNR
+1209 AAVNQANQMQQRANR

-1242 RSDRIGRDTITAY
+1242 RSDRIGMDTITAF
-1255 LGEIYASNIFTP
+1255 LGEIYASNKFCP
-1267 LDDSENSLIV
+1267 LDDSRSSVVV
-1277 NKIDTGIRKVK
+1277 NKIEAGIRKVK
-1288 LISALHFTPETTEE
+1288 LISALHFSTDVIEE

-1311 GFKISYIEHQEY
+1311 GFSINYLEHQDN
-1323 LERPDMEIQ
+1323 LERPDIEIQ
-1332 GSMSDLR
+1332 GSMSDLK
-1339 MKLSQNQLQIILD
+1339 MKLSQSQLQILVD
-1352 LSRSIPSV
+1352 LSRSIPAV
-1360 FTGEPEEQVEP
+1360 FAADPEEAVPTDFPDFDEP
-1371 GVSKRIDPSSQNI
+1371 IPLGDPNPTAQPSESRISVPSS
-1384 MNISNPSTADTPA
+1384 D
-1397 NENLPHHPIFELHP
+1397 LHP
-1411 ELAIASG
+1411 ELAVVSG
-1418 IWTKVDLILAMGDI
+1418 IWTKMDLILTMGDI
-1432 SLELLLC
+1432 SLELLLSL
-1439 NPSEPICD
+1439 PSEPITD
-1447 MSAAS
+1447 TAAAS
-1452 LSKFSLNKTKIKFR
+1452 LSKFSLNKTKIKLR
-1466 MMSDGSLES
+1466 MMSDGSMES
-1475 EVLIKSFTIN
+1475 EVLIQSFTIN
-1485 DSRRKESNKYRKIMS
+1485 DSRRKESNKYRRIMS

-1512 VTISGQSDRHL
+1512 ITISGQTERHL
-1523 IAMLTIDS
+1523 IVMLTIDS

-1538 DYLFALKDFIMTGV
+1538 DYLFALRDFILTGIGMNDTNPV
-1552 AIDAPTA
+1552 DQVISS
-1559 TEQILSSAE
+1559 TEV
-1568 DSSID
+1568 
-1573 DASSGSDEPPDSNTI
+1573 SSGDDTSSESEEQSQLDSRRQQVPIPPPPKQNT
-1588 SYETSTSAAMKENV
+1588 ENQM
-1602 GNTLSTSFRINIVD
+1602 TTSFRINIVD
-1616 AQIILIA
+1616 AQVILIA

-1637 KQVLLVQQHA
+1637 KQVLVAQQNA
-1647 LALEVSKVGMFLCRM
+1647 LTLEVSKVGMFLCRM
-1662 DRFETTRLRIL
+1662 DKFETTRLRIL

-1687 GDGQAVTSISVNV
+1687 GDGQSITSVSVNT

-1712 MLAMEI
+1712 MLAMQI
-1718 VSRASELSNTPN
+1718 VSKASELSSTRTP
-1730 KQEQMDLQPSSQ
+1730 QEQVDVPKQITKRPR
-1742 TFGHPAS
+1742 AS
-1749 STLSKQVA
+1749 SSARKSTM
-1757 GRSSSISK
+1757 GRSITGSKMK
-1765 IQAQN
+1765 IQASN
-1770 TLKAPNITSSKSI
+1770 ATSPNIQAKESSLS
-1783 VQTSMILN
+1783 SMILN

-1798 VDGFRI
+1798 IDGFRV
-1804 ILIGDVHELPLLD
+1804 ILIGDTHELPLLD
-1817 LSIKHFTARVGN
+1817 LSIKHFTAR
-1829 WSSEMNGD
+1829 
-1837 TNIEIFVNIY
+1837 
-1847 NFSKSA
+1847 
-1853 WEPLIEPWQLGLH
+1853 
-1866 VSRSMN
+1866 
-1872 PARLA
+1872 
-1877 IELFSRKMME
+1877 
-1887 LTITTQSIV
+1887 
-1896 LASKAAQ
+1896 
-1903 FLSQSDDVLT
+1903 
-1913 KPRGA
+1913 
-1918 DAPYRIR
+1918 
-1925 NHSGY
+1925 
-1930 PIHVWADIES
+1930 
-1940 HSGTSMARRLE
+1940 
-1951 DGEESPWRFEEWEKM
+1951 
-1966 RENLNPEGGNG
+1966 NLNPEGGSG
-1977 VVGIKLEDTPFE
+1977 VVGVKLEDTPFE
-1989 SVTKIPVNREGEE
+1989 SITKIPVNREGEE

-2007 PRVNKIIHRL
+2007 PRANKIIHRL

-2036 FLIEN
+2036 LLIEN

-2053 SGRNH
+2053 STRAH
-2058 IARLYKI
+2058 VARLYKI

-2071 PFPVESAFYS
+2071 PFPVEAAYYNS
-2081 AAVVRPDAGFGY
+2081 AVVRPDAGFGY
-2093 NWSDGR
+2093 HWSDGR

-2113 TCTNEEEAAPPFYFH
+2113 TCMNEEEAAPPFYFH
-2128 MHANYD
+2128 MHANFD
-2134 RTDPLSRRYPHMR
+2134 KTDPLIRYQDDPRADLSTLPPLTLLARKYPYMR
-2147 VRLSAPVEVENLLP
+2147 VRLSAPVEIENLLP
-2161 FDFKYRIYDKNT
+2161 YDFKYRIYDRNT

-2205 DTLFGQS
+2205 DSGKATVIKKCDNPELTILAFDQS
-2212 EFAIINSADSDDFK
+2212 EYAIINSANSDDFK
-2226 KELSLSLKD
+2226 RETSLSLKD
-2235 KNGLSL
+2235 NHELSL

-2248 PIPSSGGAFRVSVS
+2248 PIPNAGGAFRVSVY

-2293 FSEGSSRKKAI
+2293 FSDVSNRKKAL

-2319 LLKVGDSAWSRP
+2319 LLKIGDSAWSRP

-2359 VTEGEGKYKL
+2359 VTEGEGKYKM

-2376 PRFILNSKLSEDINV
+2376 PRFIINSKLSEEINV
-2391 RESASSRIMTLKPGE
+2391 RELASNRIMSVKPGD
-2406 LLPLHFLRQSHEKQ
+2406 LLPLHFLRQTHEKQ
-2420 LTLCFPGLDNQ
+2420 LTLCFPGFNNQ
-2431 WSSPFSISDIGT
+2431 WTSPFNISDVGT
-2443 IHVKISKSGRRQ
+2443 IHVKISKSDRKQ
-2455 RLVRIEV
+2455 RLVRIEI

-2474 IETKN
+2474 METKS

-2500 LDEEEDQPSDSNFR
+2500 IDEDDDSSNNDTNFR

-2558 LIPMKIPARPG
+2558 LIPMKIPAKPG

-2580 AADGPTQTLILS
+2580 AADGPTQTLILC

-2600 YKPKSN
+2600 YKPKPN
-2606 TSQTSVTGN
+2606 TSQTSM
-2615 SISGFEV
+2615 SSSSASGFEV

-2627 EVSFKTQVRL
+2627 EVSFKTQVRF

-2650 ELAYIT
+2650 ELAYVT
-2656 FRGIE
+2656 FRGME

-2666 SNLYQTLNLVVKWI
+2666 SNIYQTINLVVKWI

-2753 DFSKIPGASWAQG
+2753 DFSRIPGASWAQEG
-2766 TEEILCDENLD
+2766 EDILCDNSLD

-2845 NALLLENV
+2845 NSLLLENV

-2863 VQGHYSQEFLYQ
+2863 VQDHYSQEFLYQ

-2937 GVTDS
+2937 GLSDS

-2968 MSRSRNRPKHALYG
+2968 MTRSRNRPKHALYG

-3060 RVRLTRYIGRDG
+3060 RVRLTRFVGRDG

-3095 YFEED
+3095 YFDED

-3117 YGRIMLVKSK
+3117 YSRIMLVKSK

-3175 KIALAVNNFNSK
+3175 KIALAVNNFNAK
-3187 NQDVA
+3187 NQEIV